1 MRLNPE
7 SFIMK
12 NRIKIISLLV
22 LLLQYSNMQAQNW
35 APVPGQIMT
44 KWANAVTPENVW
56 KEYPRPQLVRRDW
69 LNLNGLWDFEITDR
83 DTNKYNI
90 AYARKILV
98 PFCVESALSGIKETI
113 TGKQQMMYRR
123 FFTIPSKWHQKK
135 LLLHFE
141 AVDYETKLWVDGKYV
156 GMHKGGY
163 DHFQF
168 DITGFLS
175 DAEKHEIKLV
185 VWDPTNEGSQ
195 PIGKQALPAIRNV
208 TKYTATSGIWQTVW
222 LEPINEASIESIKI
236 IPNIDNATVS
246 LQTNMM
252 GATQG
257 AAIKIQAFDHGK
269 EVANIMT
276 SVGELITLKLKQPK
290 LWSPTNPFLYD
301 LKLTLIKEGKVV
313 DEVSSYFGMRKISM
327 ARDQEGYMRIFLNNE
342 IIYQLGPLDQGYWPD
357 GILTPA
363 SDEALRY
370 DIAYLKKIG
379 ANMDRMHMKVQPERW
394 YYHCDQLGILVWQ
407 DMVSPTKFI
416 AAKPNSNPSDF
427 ELEHN
432 LTVDQL
438 YNHPSIIQWVLFNES
453 WGQYDTERLTAALK
467 AKDPSR
473 LVINASGW
481 NDKLVGDIRDFHDY
495 TIHPAVALVN
505 KNYDR
510 AQVLGEAGG
519 FDLLIPGH
527 LWTPNLKTETK
538 LKTDWTL
545 DFKKGVVKSTDEL
558 IEKYKI
564 LLDDLF
570 QLKKYGLNA
579 VVYTQISDV
588 EDEISG
594 WMTYDRKVSK
604 LPEAS
609 FAALHQQ
616 FFKPT
621 LTGKFILPLSMNEP
635 QQWNYSFTTPS
646 NDWIKNST
654 NANLKLGTAPFGIE
668 NKNTPKVNT
677 SWSTNSL
684 FLNKE
689 FTLVSLP
696 SKLSLVACNTGMTD
710 VYINGVY
717 VMQFNNFLKNDPEVK
732 ISETLLSDQAMKL
745 LKVGVNQISLKFN
758 FPSVGTPVY
767 YYDFGIKA
775 Y

>member
-1 MRLNPE
+1 
-7 SFIMK
+7 MK
-12 NRIKIISLLV
+12 NRICIIFTLV
-22 LLLQYSNMQAQNW
+22 LLLQYSFIQAQNW

-44 KWANAVTPENVW
+44 SWANDVTPENVW
-56 KEYPRPQLVRRDW
+56 KEYPRPQMVRTDW

-83 DTNKYNI
+83 DTNKI
-90 AYARKILV
+90 AINYARKILV

-123 FFTIPSKWHQKK
+123 YFTVPSNWNQKY
-135 LLLHFE
+135 LILHFE
-141 AVDYETKLWVDGKYV
+141 AVDYETKVWVDGKYV

-175 DAEKHEIKLV
+175 KEQKHEIKIV

-195 PIGKQALPAIRNV
+195 PIGKQALPAIKNV

-222 LEPINEASIESIKI
+222 LEPINDVAIESIKI
-236 IPNIDNATVS
+236 IPNIDNATIS
-246 LQTNMM
+246 LQTKLV

-257 AAIKIQAFDHGK
+257 TRIKIQAFDQGK
-269 EVANIMT
+269 EIASSVAADD
-276 SVGELITLKLKQPK
+276 ELVSLQLNQPK

-301 LKLTLIKEGKVV
+301 LKLSLVKDGKVV

-327 ARDQEGYMRIFLNNE
+327 GRDHEGYMRILLNNA

-363 SDEALRY
+363 SDQALRY

-416 AAKPNSNPSDF
+416 DTKSNLNSSDF

-432 LTVDQL
+432 ITVDQL

-467 AKDPSR
+467 AKDPTR

-481 NDKLVGDIRDFHDY
+481 HDKKVGDIRDFHDY
-495 TIHPAVALVN
+495 TIHPAIALVT
-505 KNYDR
+505 KNDDR
-510 AQVLGEAGG
+510 AMVLGEAGG

-527 LWTPNLKTETK
+527 LWTPDLKTETK
-538 LKTDWTL
+538 LKTDWTI
-545 DFKKGVVKSTDEL
+545 DFKKGVVKSADEL
-558 IEKYKI
+558 IEKYTI

-604 LPEAS
+604 LPDTT

-621 LTGKFILPLSMNEP
+621 ITGKYILPLSMNTA
-635 QQWNYSFTTPS
+635 QQWNYRFTAPS
-646 NDWIKNST
+646 NDWIKNT
-654 NANLKLGTAPFGIE
+654 TIADFKLGEAPFGIE
-668 NKNTPKVNT
+668 SNNAHKVNT
-677 SWSTNSL
+677 TWNTNSL

-689 FTLVSLP
+689 FTLTALP
-696 SKLSLVACNTGMTD
+696 SKLSLVACNTGITD
-710 VYINGVY
+710 VYINGAY

-732 ISETLLSDQAMKL
+732 ISESLLSDKGMKL
-745 LKVGVNQISLKFN
+745 LKVGVNQLSLKFN
-758 FPSVGTPVY
+758 FPSVGKPVY
-767 YYDFGIKA
+767 YYDFGIKE

>member
-1 MRLNPE
+1 
-7 SFIMK
+7 MK
-12 NRIKIISLLV
+12 NRISIVFILV
-22 LLLQYSNMQAQNW
+22 LLLQYSFIQAQNW

-44 KWANAVTPENVW
+44 NWANNVTPENVW
-56 KEYPRPQLVRRDW
+56 KEYPRPQMVRTDW
-69 LNLNGLWDFEITDR
+69 LNLNGLWDFEITER
-83 DTNKYNI
+83 DTNKI
-90 AYARKILV
+90 AINYARKILV

-113 TGKQQMMYRR
+113 TGKQQMIYRR
-123 FFTIPSKWHQKK
+123 FFSIPSHWNQKH
-135 LLLHFE
+135 LILHFE
-141 AVDYETKLWVDGKYV
+141 AVDYEAKVWVDGKYV
-156 GMHKGGY
+156 GIHKGGY

-168 DITGFLS
+168 DIAGFLNK
-175 DAEKHEIKLV
+175 DEKHEIKLV

-195 PIGKQALPAIRNV
+195 PIGKQALPAIRNR

-222 LEPINEASIESIKI
+222 LEPTNEVAIESIKI
-236 IPNIDNATVS
+236 IPNIDNGTIS
-246 LQTNMM
+246 LQTKVV

-257 AAIKIQAFDHGK
+257 ARIKIQAFDQGK
-269 EVANIMT
+269 EIASSIAAI
-276 SVGELITLKLKQPK
+276 GEPVSLQLNQPK

-301 LKLTLIKEGKVV
+301 FKLSLINDGKVV

-327 ARDQEGYMRIFLNNE
+327 GRDQEGYMRILLNNE

-363 SDEALRY
+363 SDQALRY

-416 AAKPNSNPSDF
+416 DTKSNLNPSDF

-432 LTVDQL
+432 ITVDQL

-467 AKDPSR
+467 AKDPTR

-481 NDKLVGDIRDFHDY
+481 HDKKVGDIRDFHDY

-505 KNYDR
+505 KNDDR
-510 AQVLGEAGG
+510 AMVLGEAGG
-519 FDLLIPGH
+519 IDLLISGH
-527 LWTPNLKTETK
+527 LWTPDLKGGTK
-538 LKTDWTL
+538 IKTDWSI
-545 DFKKGVVKSTDEL
+545 DFKKGIVKSSDEL

-604 LPEAS
+604 LPETT
-609 FAALHQQ
+609 FAALHEQ

-621 LTGKFILPLSMNEP
+621 MTGKFILPLSINEP
-635 QQWNYSFTTPS
+635 QQWNYSFTAPS
-646 NDWIKNST
+646 NDWIKNLMLSDFKT
-654 NANLKLGTAPFGIE
+654 GMAPFGIE
-668 NKNTPKVNT
+668 SNNVHKVNT
-677 SWSTNSL
+677 PWNTNSL

-689 FTLVSLP
+689 FTLSSVP
-696 SKLSLVACNTGMTD
+696 SKLSLIACNTGITE
-710 VYINGVY
+710 VYINGAY

-732 ISETLLSDQAMKL
+732 ISETILSNEAMKL
-745 LKVGVNQISLKFN
+745 LKVGVNQLSLKFN
-758 FPSVGTPVY
+758 FPSVGKPVH
-767 YYDFGIKA
+767 YYDFGIKE

>member
-1 MRLNPE
+1 
-7 SFIMK
+7 MK
-12 NRIKIISLLV
+12 NRISIVFILV
-22 LLLQYSNMQAQNW
+22 LLLQYSFIQAQNW

-44 KWANAVTPENVW
+44 NWANDVTPENVW
-56 KEYPRPQLVRRDW
+56 KEYPRPQMVRTDW

-83 DTNKYNI
+83 DTNKI
-90 AYARKILV
+90 AINYARKILV

-123 FFTIPSKWHQKK
+123 YFTVPSNWNQKY
-135 LLLHFE
+135 LILHFE
-141 AVDYETKLWVDGKYV
+141 AVDYETKVWVDGKYV

-175 DAEKHEIKLV
+175 KEQKHEIKIV

-222 LEPINEASIESIKI
+222 LEPINEVAIESIKI

-269 EVANIMT
+269 EVANIMA

-327 ARDQEGYMRIFLNNE
+327 GRDQEGYMRILLNNE

-363 SDEALRY
+363 SDQALRY

-416 AAKPNSNPSDF
+416 DTKSNLNPSDF

-432 LTVDQL
+432 ITVDQL

-467 AKDPSR
+467 AKDPTR

-481 NDKLVGDIRDFHDY
+481 HDKKVGDIRDFHDY

-505 KNYDR
+505 KNDDR
-510 AQVLGEAGG
+510 AMVLGEAGG
-519 FDLLIPGH
+519 IDLLIPGH
-527 LWTPNLKTETK
+527 LWTPDLKGGTK
-538 LKTDWTL
+538 IKTDWSI
-545 DFKKGVVKSTDEL
+545 DFKKGIVKSSDEL

-604 LPEAS
+604 LPETT
-609 FAALHQQ
+609 FAALHEQ

-621 LTGKFILPLSMNEP
+621 MTGKFILPLSINEP
-635 QQWNYSFTTPS
+635 QQWNYSFTAPS
-646 NDWIKNST
+646 NDWIKNLMLSDFKT
-654 NANLKLGTAPFGIE
+654 GMAPFGIE
-668 NKNTPKVNT
+668 SNNVHKVNT
-677 SWSTNSL
+677 PWNTNSL

-689 FTLVSLP
+689 FTLSSVP
-696 SKLSLVACNTGMTD
+696 SKLSLIACNTGITE
-710 VYINGVY
+710 VYINGAY

-732 ISETLLSDQAMKL
+732 ISETILSDEAMKL
-745 LKVGVNQISLKFN
+745 LKLGVNQLSLKFN
-758 FPSVGTPVY
+758 FPSVGKPVY
-767 YYDFGIKA
+767 YYDFGIKE

>member
-1 MRLNPE
+1 
-7 SFIMK
+7 MK
-12 NRIKIISLLV
+12 NRICIIFTLV
-22 LLLQYSNMQAQNW
+22 LLLQYSFIQAQNW

-44 KWANAVTPENVW
+44 SWANDVTPENVW
-56 KEYPRPQLVRRDW
+56 KEYPRPQMVRTDW

-83 DTNKYNI
+83 DTNKI
-90 AYARKILV
+90 AINYARKILV

-123 FFTIPSKWHQKK
+123 YFTVPSNWNQKY
-135 LLLHFE
+135 LILHFE
-141 AVDYETKLWVDGKYV
+141 AVDYETKVWVDGKYV

-175 DAEKHEIKLV
+175 KEQKHEIKIV

-195 PIGKQALPAIRNV
+195 PIGKQALPAIKNV

-222 LEPINEASIESIKI
+222 LEPINDVAIESIKI
-236 IPNIDNATVS
+236 IPNIDNATIS
-246 LQTNMM
+246 LQTKVV

-257 AAIKIQAFDHGK
+257 TRIKIQAFDQGK
-269 EVANIMT
+269 EIASSVAADD
-276 SVGELITLKLKQPK
+276 ELVSLQLNQPK

-301 LKLTLIKEGKVV
+301 LKLSLVKDGKVV

-327 ARDQEGYMRIFLNNE
+327 GRDHEGYMRILLNNA

-363 SDEALRY
+363 SDQALRY

-416 AAKPNSNPSDF
+416 DTKSNLNSSDF

-432 LTVDQL
+432 ITVDQL

-467 AKDPSR
+467 AKDPTR

-481 NDKLVGDIRDFHDY
+481 HDKKVGDIRDFHDY
-495 TIHPAVALVN
+495 TIHPAIALVT
-505 KNYDR
+505 KNDDR
-510 AQVLGEAGG
+510 AMVLGEAGG

-527 LWTPNLKTETK
+527 LWTPDLKTETK
-538 LKTDWTL
+538 LKTDWTI
-545 DFKKGVVKSTDEL
+545 DFKKGVVKSADEL
-558 IEKYKI
+558 IEKYTI

-604 LPEAS
+604 LPDTT

-621 LTGKFILPLSMNEP
+621 ITGKYILPLSMNTA
-635 QQWNYSFTTPS
+635 QQWNYRFTAPS
-646 NDWIKNST
+646 NDWIKNT
-654 NANLKLGTAPFGIE
+654 TIADFKLGEAPFGIE
-668 NKNTPKVNT
+668 SNNAHKVNT
-677 SWSTNSL
+677 TWNTNSL

-689 FTLVSLP
+689 FTLTALP
-696 SKLSLVACNTGMTD
+696 SKLSLVACNTGITD
-710 VYINGVY
+710 VYINGAY

-732 ISETLLSDQAMKL
+732 ISESLLSDKAMKL
-745 LKVGVNQISLKFN
+745 LKVGVNQLSLKFN
-758 FPSVGTPVY
+758 FPSVGKPVY
-767 YYDFGIKA
+767 YYDFGIKE

>member
-1 MRLNPE
+1 
-7 SFIMK
+7 MK
-12 NRIKIISLLV
+12 NRICIIFTLV
-22 LLLQYSNMQAQNW
+22 LLLQYSFIQAQNW

-44 KWANAVTPENVW
+44 SWANDVTPENVW
-56 KEYPRPQLVRRDW
+56 KEYPRPQMVRTDW

-83 DTNKYNI
+83 DTNKI
-90 AYARKILV
+90 AINYARKILV

-123 FFTIPSKWHQKK
+123 YFTVPSNWNQKY
-135 LLLHFE
+135 LILHFE
-141 AVDYETKLWVDGKYV
+141 AVDYETKVWVDGKYV

-175 DAEKHEIKLV
+175 KEQKHEIKLV

-222 LEPINEASIESIKI
+222 LEPTNEIAIESIKI
-236 IPNIDNATVS
+236 IPNIDNATIS
-246 LQTNMM
+246 LQTKVV

-257 AAIKIQAFDHGK
+257 TRIKIQAFDQGK
-269 EVANIMT
+269 EIASSIAADD
-276 SVGELITLKLKQPK
+276 ELVSLQLNQPK

-301 LKLTLIKEGKVV
+301 LKLSLVKDGKVV

-327 ARDQEGYMRIFLNNE
+327 GRDHEGYMRILLNNA

-357 GILTPA
+357 GLLTPA
-363 SDEALRY
+363 SDQALLY

-416 AAKPNSNPSDF
+416 DTKSNLNPSDF

-432 LTVDQL
+432 ITVDQL

-467 AKDPSR
+467 AKDPTR

-481 NDKLVGDIRDFHDY
+481 HDKKVGDIRDFHDY
-495 TIHPAVALVN
+495 TIHPAIALVT
-505 KNYDR
+505 KNDDR
-510 AQVLGEAGG
+510 AMVLGEAGG

-527 LWTPNLKTETK
+527 LWTPDLKTETK
-538 LKTDWTL
+538 LKTDWTI
-545 DFKKGVVKSTDEL
+545 DFKKGVVKSADEL
-558 IEKYKI
+558 IEKYTI

-594 WMTYDRKVSK
+594 WMTYDRKVGK
-604 LPEAS
+604 LPDTT

-621 LTGKFILPLSMNEP
+621 ITGKYILPLSMNTA
-635 QQWNYSFTTPS
+635 QQWNYRFTAPS
-646 NDWIKNST
+646 NDWIKNT
-654 NANLKLGTAPFGIE
+654 TIADFKLGEAPFGIE
-668 NKNTPKVNT
+668 SNNAHKVNT
-677 SWSTNSL
+677 TWNTNSL

-689 FTLVSLP
+689 FTLTALP
-696 SKLSLVACNTGMTD
+696 SKLSLVACNTGITD
-710 VYINGVY
+710 VYINGAY

-732 ISETLLSDQAMKL
+732 ISETLLSDKAMKL
-745 LKVGVNQISLKFN
+745 LKLGVNQLSLKFN
-758 FPSVGTPVY
+758 FPSVGKPVY
-767 YYDFGIKA
+767 YYDFGIKE

>member
-1 MRLNPE
+1 
-7 SFIMK
+7 MK
-12 NRIKIISLLV
+12 NRICIIFTLV
-22 LLLQYSNMQAQNW
+22 LLLQYSFIQAQNW

-44 KWANAVTPENVW
+44 SWANDVTPENVW
-56 KEYPRPQLVRRDW
+56 KEYPRPQMVRTDW

-83 DTNKYNI
+83 DTNKI
-90 AYARKILV
+90 AINYARKILV

-123 FFTIPSKWHQKK
+123 YFTVPSNWNQKY
-135 LLLHFE
+135 LILHFE
-141 AVDYETKLWVDGKYV
+141 AVDYETKVWVDGKYV

-175 DAEKHEIKLV
+175 KEQKHEIKIV

-195 PIGKQALPAIRNV
+195 PIGKQSLPAIRNV

-222 LEPINEASIESIKI
+222 LEPINDVAIESIKI
-236 IPNIDNATVS
+236 IPNIDNATIS
-246 LQTNMM
+246 LQTKVV

-257 AAIKIQAFDHGK
+257 TRIKIQAFDQGK
-269 EVANIMT
+269 EIASSIAADD
-276 SVGELITLKLKQPK
+276 ELVSLQLNQPK

-301 LKLTLIKEGKVV
+301 LKLSLVKDGKVV

-327 ARDQEGYMRIFLNNE
+327 GRDQEGYMRILLNNA

-363 SDEALRY
+363 SDQALRY

-416 AAKPNSNPSDF
+416 ETKSNLNPSDF

-432 LTVDQL
+432 ITVDQL

-467 AKDPSR
+467 AKDPTR

-481 NDKLVGDIRDFHDY
+481 HDKKVGDIRDFHDY
-495 TIHPAVALVN
+495 TIHPAIALVT
-505 KNYDR
+505 KNDDR
-510 AQVLGEAGG
+510 AMVLGEAGG

-527 LWTPNLKTETK
+527 LWTPDLKTETK
-538 LKTDWTL
+538 LKTDWTI
-545 DFKKGVVKSTDEL
+545 DFKKGVVKSADEL
-558 IEKYKI
+558 IEKYTI

-604 LPEAS
+604 LPDTT

-621 LTGKFILPLSMNEP
+621 ITGKYILPLSMNTA
-635 QQWNYSFTTPS
+635 QQWNYRFTAPS
-646 NDWIKNST
+646 NDWIKNT
-654 NANLKLGTAPFGIE
+654 TIADFKLGEAPFGIE
-668 NKNTPKVNT
+668 SNNAHKVNT
-677 SWSTNSL
+677 TWNTNSL

-689 FTLVSLP
+689 FTLTALP
-696 SKLSLVACNTGMTD
+696 SKLSLVACNTGITD
-710 VYINGVY
+710 VYINGAY

-732 ISETLLSDQAMKL
+732 ISETLLSDKAMKL
-745 LKVGVNQISLKFN
+745 LKLGVNQLSLKFN
-758 FPSVGTPVY
+758 FPSVGKPVY
-767 YYDFGIKA
+767 YYDFGIKE

>member
-1 MRLNPE
+1 
-7 SFIMK
+7 
-12 NRIKIISLLV
+12 
-22 LLLQYSNMQAQNW
+22 
-35 APVPGQIMT
+35 
-44 KWANAVTPENVW
+44 
-56 KEYPRPQLVRRDW
+56 
-69 LNLNGLWDFEITDR
+69 
-83 DTNKYNI
+83 
-90 AYARKILV
+90 
-98 PFCVESALSGIKETI
+98 
-113 TGKQQMMYRR
+113 
-123 FFTIPSKWHQKK
+123 
-135 LLLHFE
+135 
-141 AVDYETKLWVDGKYV
+141 
-156 GMHKGGY
+156 
-163 DHFQF
+163 
-168 DITGFLS
+168 
-175 DAEKHEIKLV
+175 V

-195 PIGKQALPAIRNV
+195 PIGKQSLPAIRNV

-222 LEPINEASIESIKI
+222 LEPINDVAIESIKI
-236 IPNIDNATVS
+236 IPNIDNATIS
-246 LQTNMM
+246 LQTKVV

-257 AAIKIQAFDHGK
+257 TRIKIQAFDQGK
-269 EVANIMT
+269 EIASSIAADD
-276 SVGELITLKLKQPK
+276 ELVSLQLNQPK

-301 LKLTLIKEGKVV
+301 LKLSLVKDGKVV

-327 ARDQEGYMRIFLNNE
+327 GRDQEGYMRILLNNA

-363 SDEALRY
+363 SDQALRY

-416 AAKPNSNPSDF
+416 ETKSNLNPSDF

-432 LTVDQL
+432 ITVDQL

-467 AKDPSR
+467 AKDPTR

-481 NDKLVGDIRDFHDY
+481 HDKKVGDIRDFHDY
-495 TIHPAVALVN
+495 TIHPAIALVT
-505 KNYDR
+505 KNDER
-510 AQVLGEAGG
+510 AMVLGEAGG

-527 LWTPNLKTETK
+527 LWTPDLKTETK
-538 LKTDWTL
+538 LKTDWTI
-545 DFKKGVVKSTDEL
+545 DFKKGVVKSADEL
-558 IEKYKI
+558 IEKYTI

-594 WMTYDRKVSK
+594 WMTYDRKVGK
-604 LPEAS
+604 LPDTT

-621 LTGKFILPLSMNEP
+621 ITGKYILPLSMNTA
-635 QQWNYSFTTPS
+635 QQWNYRFTAPS
-646 NDWIKNST
+646 NDWIKNT
-654 NANLKLGTAPFGIE
+654 TIADFKLGEAPFGIE
-668 NKNTPKVNT
+668 SNNAHKVNT
-677 SWSTNSL
+677 TWNTNSL

-689 FTLVSLP
+689 FTLTALP
-696 SKLSLVACNTGMTD
+696 SKLSLVACNTGITD
-710 VYINGVY
+710 VYINGAY

-732 ISETLLSDQAMKL
+732 ISETLLSDKAMKL
-745 LKVGVNQISLKFN
+745 LKLGVNQLSLKFN
-758 FPSVGTPVY
+758 FPSVGKPVY
-767 YYDFGIKA
+767 YYDFGIKE

>member
-1 MRLNPE
+1 
-7 SFIMK
+7 MK
-12 NRIKIISLLV
+12 NRICIIFTLV
-22 LLLQYSNMQAQNW
+22 LLLQYSFIQAQNW

-44 KWANAVTPENVW
+44 SWANDVTPENVW
-56 KEYPRPQLVRRDW
+56 KEYPRPQMVRTDW

-83 DTNKYNI
+83 DTNKI
-90 AYARKILV
+90 AINYARKILV

-123 FFTIPSKWHQKK
+123 YFTVPSNWNQKY
-135 LLLHFE
+135 LILHFE
-141 AVDYETKLWVDGKYV
+141 AVDYETKVWVDGKYV

-175 DAEKHEIKLV
+175 KEQKHEIKIV

-195 PIGKQALPAIRNV
+195 PIGKQSLPAIKNV

-222 LEPINEASIESIKI
+222 LEPINDVAIESIKI
-236 IPNIDNATVS
+236 IPNIDNATIS
-246 LQTNMM
+246 LQTKLV

-257 AAIKIQAFDHGK
+257 TRIKIQAFDQGK
-269 EVANIMT
+269 EIASSVAADD
-276 SVGELITLKLKQPK
+276 ELVSLQLNQPK

-301 LKLTLIKEGKVV
+301 LKLSLVKDGKVV

-327 ARDQEGYMRIFLNNE
+327 GRDQEGYMRILLNNA

-363 SDEALRY
+363 SDQALRY

-416 AAKPNSNPSDF
+416 DTKSNLNSSDF

-432 LTVDQL
+432 ITVDQL

-467 AKDPSR
+467 AKDPTR

-481 NDKLVGDIRDFHDY
+481 HDKKVGDIRDFHDY
-495 TIHPAVALVN
+495 TIHPAIALVT
-505 KNYDR
+505 KNDDR
-510 AQVLGEAGG
+510 AMVLGEAGG

-527 LWTPNLKTETK
+527 LWTPDLKTETK
-538 LKTDWTL
+538 LKTDWTI
-545 DFKKGVVKSTDEL
+545 DFKKGVVKSADEL
-558 IEKYKI
+558 IEKYTI

-604 LPEAS
+604 LPDTT

-621 LTGKFILPLSMNEP
+621 ITGKYILPLSMNTA
-635 QQWNYSFTTPS
+635 QQWNYRFTAPS
-646 NDWIKNST
+646 NDWIKNT
-654 NANLKLGTAPFGIE
+654 TIADFKLGEAPFGIE
-668 NKNTPKVNT
+668 SNNAHKVNT
-677 SWSTNSL
+677 TWNTNSL

-689 FTLVSLP
+689 FTLTALP
-696 SKLSLVACNTGMTD
+696 SKLSLVACNTGITD
-710 VYINGVY
+710 VYINGAY

-732 ISETLLSDQAMKL
+732 ISETLLSDKAMKL
-745 LKVGVNQISLKFN
+745 LKLGVNQLSLKFN
-758 FPSVGTPVY
+758 FPSVGKPVY
-767 YYDFGIKA
+767 YYDFGIKE

>member
-1 MRLNPE
+1 
-7 SFIMK
+7 MK
-12 NRIKIISLLV
+12 NRISIVFILV
-22 LLLQYSNMQAQNW
+22 LLLQYSFIQAQNW

-44 KWANAVTPENVW
+44 NWANNVTPENVW
-56 KEYPRPQLVRRDW
+56 KEYPRPQMVRTDW
-69 LNLNGLWDFEITDR
+69 LNLNGLWDFEITER
-83 DTNKYNI
+83 DTNKI
-90 AYARKILV
+90 AINYARKILV

-113 TGKQQMMYRR
+113 TGKQQMIYRR
-123 FFTIPSKWHQKK
+123 FFSIPSHWNQKH
-135 LLLHFE
+135 LILHFE
-141 AVDYETKLWVDGKYV
+141 AVDYEAKVWVDGKYV
-156 GMHKGGY
+156 GIHKGGY

-168 DITGFLS
+168 DIAGFLNK
-175 DAEKHEIKLV
+175 DEKHEIKLV

-195 PIGKQALPAIRNV
+195 PIGKQALPAIRNR

-222 LEPINEASIESIKI
+222 LEPTNEVAIESIKI
-236 IPNIDNATVS
+236 IPNIDNGTIS
-246 LQTNMM
+246 LQTKVV

-257 AAIKIQAFDHGK
+257 ARIKIQAFDQGK
-269 EVANIMT
+269 EIASSIAAI
-276 SVGELITLKLKQPK
+276 GEPVSLQLNQPK

-301 LKLTLIKEGKVV
+301 FKLSLINDGKVV

-327 ARDQEGYMRIFLNNE
+327 GRDQEGYMRILLNNE

-363 SDEALRY
+363 SDQALRY

-416 AAKPNSNPSDF
+416 DTKSNLNPSDF

-432 LTVDQL
+432 ITVDQL

-467 AKDPSR
+467 AKDPTR

-481 NDKLVGDIRDFHDY
+481 HDKKVGDIRDFHDY

-505 KNYDR
+505 KNDDR
-510 AQVLGEAGG
+510 AMVLGEAGG
-519 FDLLIPGH
+519 IDLLIPGH
-527 LWTPNLKTETK
+527 LWTPDLKGGTK
-538 LKTDWTL
+538 IKTDWSI
-545 DFKKGVVKSTDEL
+545 DFKKGIVKSSDEL

-604 LPEAS
+604 LPETT
-609 FAALHQQ
+609 FAALHEQ

-621 LTGKFILPLSMNEP
+621 MTGKFILPLSINEP
-635 QQWNYSFTTPS
+635 QQWNYSFTAPS
-646 NDWIKNST
+646 NDWIKNT
-654 NANLKLGTAPFGIE
+654 TIADFKLGEAPFGIE
-668 NKNTPKVNT
+668 SNNVHKVNT
-677 SWSTNSL
+677 PWNTNSL

-689 FTLVSLP
+689 FTLSSVP
-696 SKLSLVACNTGMTD
+696 SKLSLIACNTGITE
-710 VYINGVY
+710 VYINGAY

-732 ISETLLSDQAMKL
+732 ISETILSDEAMKL
-745 LKVGVNQISLKFN
+745 LKLGVNQLSLKFN
-758 FPSVGTPVY
+758 FPSVGKPVY
-767 YYDFGIKA
+767 YYDFGIKE

>member
-1 MRLNPE
+1 
-7 SFIMK
+7 MK
-12 NRIKIISLLV
+12 NRICIIFTLV
-22 LLLQYSNMQAQNW
+22 LLLEYSFIQAQNW

-44 KWANAVTPENVW
+44 NWANDVTPENVW
-56 KEYPRPQLVRRDW
+56 KEYPRPQMVRTDW

-83 DTNKYNI
+83 DTNKI
-90 AYARKILV
+90 AINYARKILV

-123 FFTIPSKWHQKK
+123 YFTVPSNWNQKY
-135 LLLHFE
+135 LILHFE
-141 AVDYETKLWVDGKYV
+141 AVDYETKVWVDGKYV

-175 DAEKHEIKLV
+175 KEQKHEIKIV

-195 PIGKQALPAIRNV
+195 PIGKQALPAIKNV

-222 LEPINEASIESIKI
+222 LEPINDVAIESIKI
-236 IPNIDNATVS
+236 IPNIDNATIS
-246 LQTNMM
+246 LQTKVV

-257 AAIKIQAFDHGK
+257 TRIKIQAFDQGK
-269 EVANIMT
+269 EIASSIAADD
-276 SVGELITLKLKQPK
+276 ELVSLQLNQPK

-301 LKLTLIKEGKVV
+301 LKLSLVKDGKVV

-327 ARDQEGYMRIFLNNE
+327 GRDQEGYMRILLNNA

-363 SDEALRY
+363 SDQALRY

-416 AAKPNSNPSDF
+416 DTKSNLNSSDF

-432 LTVDQL
+432 ITVDQL

-467 AKDPSR
+467 AKDPTR

-481 NDKLVGDIRDFHDY
+481 HDKKVGDIRDFHDY
-495 TIHPAVALVN
+495 TIHPAIALVT
-505 KNYDR
+505 KNDER
-510 AQVLGEAGG
+510 AMVLGEAGG

-527 LWTPNLKTETK
+527 LWTPDLKTETK
-538 LKTDWTL
+538 LKTNWTI
-545 DFKKGVVKSTDEL
+545 DFKKGVVKSADEL
-558 IEKYKI
+558 IEKYTI

-604 LPEAS
+604 LPDTT

-621 LTGKFILPLSMNEP
+621 ITGKYILPLSMNTA
-635 QQWNYSFTTPS
+635 QQWNYRFTAPS
-646 NDWIKNST
+646 NDWIKNT
-654 NANLKLGTAPFGIE
+654 TIADFKLGEAPFGIE
-668 NKNTPKVNT
+668 SNNAHKVNT
-677 SWSTNSL
+677 TWNTNSL

-689 FTLVSLP
+689 FTLTALP
-696 SKLSLVACNTGMTD
+696 SKLSLVACNTGITD
-710 VYINGVY
+710 VYINGAY

-732 ISETLLSDQAMKL
+732 ISESLLSDKAMKL
-745 LKVGVNQISLKFN
+745 LKVGVNQLSLKFN
-758 FPSVGTPVY
+758 FPSVGKPVY
-767 YYDFGIKA
+767 YYDFGIKE

>member
-1 MRLNPE
+1 
-7 SFIMK
+7 MK
-12 NRIKIISLLV
+12 NRTSIIFILV
-22 LLLQYSNMQAQNW
+22 LLLQYSFIQAQNW

-44 KWANAVTPENVW
+44 NWANNVTPENVW
-56 KEYPRPQLVRRDW
+56 KEYPRPQMVRTDW
-69 LNLNGLWDFEITDR
+69 LNLNGLWDFEITER
-83 DTNKYNI
+83 DTNKI
-90 AYARKILV
+90 AINYARKILV

-113 TGKQQMMYRR
+113 TGKQQMIYRR
-123 FFTIPSKWHQKK
+123 FFSIPSHWNQKH
-135 LLLHFE
+135 LILHFE
-141 AVDYETKLWVDGKYV
+141 AVDYEAKVWVDGKYV
-156 GMHKGGY
+156 GIHKGGY

-168 DITGFLS
+168 DIAGFLNK
-175 DAEKHEIKLV
+175 DEKHEIKLV

-222 LEPINEASIESIKI
+222 LEPINEVAIESIKI
-236 IPNIDNATVS
+236 IPNIDNATIS
-246 LQTNMM
+246 LQTKVV

-257 AAIKIQAFDHGK
+257 ARIKIQAFDQGK
-269 EVANIMT
+269 EIASSIAAI
-276 SVGELITLKLKQPK
+276 GEPVSLQLNQPK

-301 LKLTLIKEGKVV
+301 FKLSLINDGKVV

-327 ARDQEGYMRIFLNNE
+327 GRDQEGYMRILLNNE

-363 SDEALRY
+363 SDQALRY

-416 AAKPNSNPSDF
+416 DTKSNLNPSDF

-432 LTVDQL
+432 ITVDQL

-467 AKDPSR
+467 AKDPTR

-481 NDKLVGDIRDFHDY
+481 HDKKVGDIRDFHDY

-505 KNYDR
+505 KNDDR
-510 AQVLGEAGG
+510 AMVLGEAGG
-519 FDLLIPGH
+519 IDLLIPGH
-527 LWTPNLKTETK
+527 LWTPDLKGGTK
-538 LKTDWTL
+538 IKTDWSI
-545 DFKKGVVKSTDEL
+545 DFKKGIVKSSDEL

-564 LLDDLF
+564 LLDDMF

-604 LPEAS
+604 LPETT
-609 FAALHQQ
+609 FAALHEQ

-621 LTGKFILPLSMNEP
+621 MTGKFILPLSINEP
-635 QQWNYSFTTPS
+635 QQWNYSFTAPS
-646 NDWIKNST
+646 NDWIKNT
-654 NANLKLGTAPFGIE
+654 TIADFKLGEAPFGIE
-668 NKNTPKVNT
+668 SNNVHKVNT
-677 SWSTNSL
+677 PWNTNSL

-689 FTLVSLP
+689 FTLSSVP
-696 SKLSLVACNTGMTD
+696 SKLSLIACNTGITE
-710 VYINGVY
+710 VYINGAY

-732 ISETLLSDQAMKL
+732 ISETILSDEAMKL
-745 LKVGVNQISLKFN
+745 LKLGVNQLSLKFN
-758 FPSVGTPVY
+758 FPSVGKPVY
-767 YYDFGIKA
+767 YYDFGIKE

>member
-1 MRLNPE
+1 
-7 SFIMK
+7 MK
-12 NRIKIISLLV
+12 NRICIIFTLV
-22 LLLQYSNMQAQNW
+22 LLLQYSFIQAQNW

-44 KWANAVTPENVW
+44 SWANDVTPENVW
-56 KEYPRPQLVRRDW
+56 KEYPRPQMVRTDW

-83 DTNKYNI
+83 DTNKI
-90 AYARKILV
+90 AINYARKILV

-123 FFTIPSKWHQKK
+123 YFTVPSNWNQKY
-135 LLLHFE
+135 LILHFE
-141 AVDYETKLWVDGKYV
+141 AVDYETKVWVDGKYV

-175 DAEKHEIKLV
+175 KEQKHEIKIV

-195 PIGKQALPAIRNV
+195 PIGKQALPAIKNV

-222 LEPINEASIESIKI
+222 LEPINDVAIESIKI
-236 IPNIDNATVS
+236 IPNIDNATIS
-246 LQTNMM
+246 LQTKLV

-257 AAIKIQAFDHGK
+257 TRIKIQAFDQGK
-269 EVANIMT
+269 EIASSVAADD
-276 SVGELITLKLKQPK
+276 ELVSLQLNQPK

-301 LKLTLIKEGKVV
+301 LKLSLVKDGKVV

-327 ARDQEGYMRIFLNNE
+327 GRDQEGYMRILLNNA

-363 SDEALRY
+363 SDQALRY

-416 AAKPNSNPSDF
+416 DTKSNLNSSDF

-432 LTVDQL
+432 ITVDQL

-467 AKDPSR
+467 AKDPTR

-481 NDKLVGDIRDFHDY
+481 HDKKVGDIRDFHDY
-495 TIHPAVALVN
+495 TIHPAIALVT
-505 KNYDR
+505 KNDDR
-510 AQVLGEAGG
+510 AMVLGEAGG

-527 LWTPNLKTETK
+527 LWTPDLKTETK
-538 LKTDWTL
+538 LKTDWTI
-545 DFKKGVVKSTDEL
+545 DFKKGVVKSADEL
-558 IEKYKI
+558 IEKYTI

-604 LPEAS
+604 LPDTT

-621 LTGKFILPLSMNEP
+621 ITGKYILPLSMNTA
-635 QQWNYSFTTPS
+635 QQWNYRFTAPS
-646 NDWIKNST
+646 NDWIKNT
-654 NANLKLGTAPFGIE
+654 TIADFKLGEAPFGIE
-668 NKNTPKVNT
+668 SNNAHKVNT
-677 SWSTNSL
+677 TWNTNSL

-689 FTLVSLP
+689 FTLTALP
-696 SKLSLVACNTGMTD
+696 SKLSLVACNTGITD
-710 VYINGVY
+710 VYINGAY

-732 ISETLLSDQAMKL
+732 ISESLLSDKGMKL
-745 LKVGVNQISLKFN
+745 LKVGVNQLSLKFN
-758 FPSVGTPVY
+758 FPSVGKPVY
-767 YYDFGIKA
+767 YYDFGIKE

>member
-1 MRLNPE
+1 
-7 SFIMK
+7 MK
-12 NRIKIISLLV
+12 NRICIIFTLV
-22 LLLQYSNMQAQNW
+22 LLLQYSFIQAQNW

-44 KWANAVTPENVW
+44 SWANDVTPENVW
-56 KEYPRPQLVRRDW
+56 KEYPRPQMVRTDW

-83 DTNKYNI
+83 DTNKI
-90 AYARKILV
+90 AINYARKILV

-123 FFTIPSKWHQKK
+123 YFTVPSNWNQKY
-135 LLLHFE
+135 LILHFE
-141 AVDYETKLWVDGKYV
+141 AVDYETKVWVDGKYV

-175 DAEKHEIKLV
+175 KEQKHEIKIV

-195 PIGKQALPAIRNV
+195 PIGKQALPAIKNV

-222 LEPINEASIESIKI
+222 LEPINDVAIESIKI
-236 IPNIDNATVS
+236 IPNIDNATIS
-246 LQTNMM
+246 LQTKVV

-257 AAIKIQAFDHGK
+257 TRIKIQAFDQGK
-269 EVANIMT
+269 EIASSVAADD
-276 SVGELITLKLKQPK
+276 ELVSLQLNQPK

-301 LKLTLIKEGKVV
+301 LKLSLVKDGKVV

-327 ARDQEGYMRIFLNNE
+327 GRDHEGYMRILLNNA
-342 IIYQLGPLDQGYWPD
+342 IIYQFGPLDQGYWPD

-363 SDEALRY
+363 SDQALRY

-416 AAKPNSNPSDF
+416 DTKSNLNSSDF

-432 LTVDQL
+432 ITVDQL

-467 AKDPSR
+467 AKDPTR

-481 NDKLVGDIRDFHDY
+481 HDKKVGDIRDFHDY
-495 TIHPAVALVN
+495 TIHPAIALVT
-505 KNYDR
+505 KNDDR
-510 AQVLGEAGG
+510 AMVLGEAGG

-527 LWTPNLKTETK
+527 LWTPDLKTETK
-538 LKTDWTL
+538 FKTDWKS
-545 DFKKGVVKSTDEL
+545 DFKKGVVKSADEL
-558 IEKYKI
+558 IEKYTI

-594 WMTYDRKVSK
+594 WMTYDRKVGK
-604 LPEAS
+604 LPDTT

-621 LTGKFILPLSMNEP
+621 ITGKYILPLSMNTA
-635 QQWNYSFTTPS
+635 QQWNYSFTAPS
-646 NDWIKNST
+646 NDWIKNT
-654 NANLKLGTAPFGIE
+654 TIADFKLGEAPFGIE
-668 NKNTPKVNT
+668 SNNAHKVNT
-677 SWSTNSL
+677 TWNTNSL

-689 FTLVSLP
+689 FTLSSVP
-696 SKLSLVACNTGMTD
+696 SKLSLVACNTGITD
-710 VYINGVY
+710 VYINGAY

-732 ISETLLSDQAMKL
+732 ISESLLSDKAMKL
-745 LKVGVNQISLKFN
+745 LKVGVNQLSLKFN
-758 FPSVGTPVY
+758 FPSVGKPVY
-767 YYDFGIKA
+767 YYDFGIKE

>member
-1 MRLNPE
+1 
-7 SFIMK
+7 MK
-12 NRIKIISLLV
+12 NRICIIFTLV
-22 LLLQYSNMQAQNW
+22 LLLQYSFIQAQNW

-44 KWANAVTPENVW
+44 SWANDVTPENVW
-56 KEYPRPQLVRRDW
+56 KEYPRPQMVRTDW

-83 DTNKYNI
+83 DTNKI
-90 AYARKILV
+90 AINYARKILV

-123 FFTIPSKWHQKK
+123 YFTVPSNWNQKY
-135 LLLHFE
+135 LILHFE
-141 AVDYETKLWVDGKYV
+141 AVDYETKVWVDGKYV

-175 DAEKHEIKLV
+175 KEQKHEIKLV

-222 LEPINEASIESIKI
+222 LEPINDVAIESIKI
-236 IPNIDNATVS
+236 IPNIDNATIS
-246 LQTNMM
+246 LQTKIV

-257 AAIKIQAFDHGK
+257 ARIKIQAFDQGK
-269 EVANIMT
+269 EIASSIAADDEFVSLQLN
-276 SVGELITLKLKQPK
+276 QPK

-301 LKLTLIKEGKVV
+301 LKLSLVKDGKVV

-327 ARDQEGYMRIFLNNE
+327 GRDHEGYMRILLNNA

-363 SDEALRY
+363 SDQALRY

-416 AAKPNSNPSDF
+416 DTKSNLNSSDF

-432 LTVDQL
+432 ITVDQL

-467 AKDPSR
+467 AKDPTR

-481 NDKLVGDIRDFHDY
+481 HDKKVGDIRDFHDY
-495 TIHPAVALVN
+495 TIHPAIALVT
-505 KNYDR
+505 KNDER
-510 AQVLGEAGG
+510 AMVLGEAGG

-527 LWTPNLKTETK
+527 LWTPDLKTETK
-538 LKTDWTL
+538 LKTDWTI
-545 DFKKGVVKSTDEL
+545 DFKKGVVKSADEL
-558 IEKYKI
+558 IEKYTI

-604 LPEAS
+604 LPDTT

-621 LTGKFILPLSMNEP
+621 ITGKYILPLSMNTA
-635 QQWNYSFTTPS
+635 QQWNYRFTAPS
-646 NDWIKNST
+646 NDWIKNT
-654 NANLKLGTAPFGIE
+654 TIADFKLGEAPFGIE
-668 NKNTPKVNT
+668 SNNAHKVNT
-677 SWSTNSL
+677 TWNTNSL

-689 FTLVSLP
+689 FTLTALP
-696 SKLSLVACNTGMTD
+696 SKLSLVACNTGITD
-710 VYINGVY
+710 VYINGAY

-732 ISETLLSDQAMKL
+732 ISESLLSDKAMKL
-745 LKVGVNQISLKFN
+745 LKVGVNQLSLKFN
-758 FPSVGTPVY
+758 FPSVGKPVY
-767 YYDFGIKA
+767 YYDFGIKE

>member
-1 MRLNPE
+1 
-7 SFIMK
+7 MK
-12 NRIKIISLLV
+12 NRISIVFILV
-22 LLLQYSNMQAQNW
+22 LLLQYSFIQAQNW

-44 KWANAVTPENVW
+44 NWANNVTPENVW
-56 KEYPRPQLVRRDW
+56 KEYPRPQMVRTDW
-69 LNLNGLWDFEITDR
+69 LNLNGLWDFEITER
-83 DTNKYNI
+83 DTNKI
-90 AYARKILV
+90 AINYARKILV

-113 TGKQQMMYRR
+113 TGKQQMIYRR
-123 FFTIPSKWHQKK
+123 FFSIPSHWNQKH
-135 LLLHFE
+135 LILHFE
-141 AVDYETKLWVDGKYV
+141 AVDYETKVWVDGKYV
-156 GMHKGGY
+156 GIHKGGY

-168 DITGFLS
+168 DIAGFLNK
-175 DAEKHEIKLV
+175 DEKHEIKLV

-195 PIGKQALPAIRNV
+195 PIGKQALPAIRNR

-222 LEPINEASIESIKI
+222 LEPTNEVAIESIKI
-236 IPNIDNATVS
+236 IPNIDNGTIS
-246 LQTNMM
+246 LQTKVV

-257 AAIKIQAFDHGK
+257 ARIKIQAFDQGK
-269 EVANIMT
+269 EIASSIAAI
-276 SVGELITLKLKQPK
+276 GEPVSLQLNQPK

-301 LKLTLIKEGKVV
+301 FKLSLINDGKVV

-327 ARDQEGYMRIFLNNE
+327 GRDQEGYMRILLNNE

-363 SDEALRY
+363 SDQALRY

-416 AAKPNSNPSDF
+416 DTKSNLNPSDF

-432 LTVDQL
+432 ITVDQL

-467 AKDPSR
+467 AKDPTR

-481 NDKLVGDIRDFHDY
+481 HDKKVGDIRDFHDY

-505 KNYDR
+505 KNDDR
-510 AQVLGEAGG
+510 AMVLGEAGG
-519 FDLLIPGH
+519 IDLLIPGH
-527 LWTPNLKTETK
+527 LWTPDLKGGTK
-538 LKTDWTL
+538 IKTDWSI
-545 DFKKGVVKSTDEL
+545 DFKKGIVKSSDEL

-579 VVYTQISDV
+579 VVYTQTSDV

-604 LPEAS
+604 LPETT
-609 FAALHQQ
+609 FAALHEQ

-621 LTGKFILPLSMNEP
+621 MTGKFILPLSINEP
-635 QQWNYSFTTPS
+635 QQWNYSFTAPS
-646 NDWIKNST
+646 NDWIKNLMLSDFKT
-654 NANLKLGTAPFGIE
+654 GMAPFGIE
-668 NKNTPKVNT
+668 SNNVHKVNT
-677 SWSTNSL
+677 PWNTNSL

-689 FTLVSLP
+689 FTLSSVP
-696 SKLSLVACNTGMTD
+696 SKLSLIACNTGITE
-710 VYINGVY
+710 VYINGAY

-732 ISETLLSDQAMKL
+732 ISETILSDEAMKL
-745 LKVGVNQISLKFN
+745 LKVGVNQLSLKFN
-758 FPSVGTPVY
+758 FPSVGKPVY
-767 YYDFGIKA
+767 YYDFGIKE

>member
-1 MRLNPE
+1 
-7 SFIMK
+7 MK
-12 NRIKIISLLV
+12 NRICIIFTLV
-22 LLLQYSNMQAQNW
+22 LLLEYSFIQAQNW

-44 KWANAVTPENVW
+44 NWANDVTPENVW
-56 KEYPRPQLVRRDW
+56 KEYPRPQMVRTDW

-83 DTNKYNI
+83 DTNKI
-90 AYARKILV
+90 AINYARKILV

-123 FFTIPSKWHQKK
+123 YFTVPSNWNQKY
-135 LLLHFE
+135 LILHFE
-141 AVDYETKLWVDGKYV
+141 AVDYETKVWVDGKYV

-175 DAEKHEIKLV
+175 KEQKHEIKIV

-195 PIGKQALPAIRNV
+195 PIGKQALPAIKNV

-222 LEPINEASIESIKI
+222 LEPINDVAIESIKI
-236 IPNIDNATVS
+236 IPNIDNATIS
-246 LQTNMM
+246 LQTKLV

-257 AAIKIQAFDHGK
+257 TRIKIQAFDQGK
-269 EVANIMT
+269 EIASSIAADD
-276 SVGELITLKLKQPK
+276 ELVSLQLNQPK

-301 LKLTLIKEGKVV
+301 LKLSLVKDGKVV

-327 ARDQEGYMRIFLNNE
+327 GRDQEGYMRILLNNA

-363 SDEALRY
+363 SDQALRY

-416 AAKPNSNPSDF
+416 DTKSNLNSSDF

-432 LTVDQL
+432 ITVDQL

-467 AKDPSR
+467 AKDPTR

-481 NDKLVGDIRDFHDY
+481 HDKKVGDIRDFHDY
-495 TIHPAVALVN
+495 TIHPAIALVT
-505 KNYDR
+505 KNDDR
-510 AQVLGEAGG
+510 AMVLGEAGG

-527 LWTPNLKTETK
+527 LWTPDLKTETK
-538 LKTDWTL
+538 LKTDWTI
-545 DFKKGVVKSTDEL
+545 DFKKGVVKSADEL
-558 IEKYKI
+558 IEKYTI

-604 LPEAS
+604 LPDTT

-621 LTGKFILPLSMNEP
+621 ITGKYILPLSMNTA
-635 QQWNYSFTTPS
+635 QQWNYRFTAPS
-646 NDWIKNST
+646 NDWIKNT
-654 NANLKLGTAPFGIE
+654 TIADFKLGEAPFGIE
-668 NKNTPKVNT
+668 SNNAHKVNT
-677 SWSTNSL
+677 TWNTNSL

-689 FTLVSLP
+689 FTLTALP
-696 SKLSLVACNTGMTD
+696 SKLSLVACNTGITD
-710 VYINGVY
+710 VYINGAY

-732 ISETLLSDQAMKL
+732 ISESLLSDKAMKL
-745 LKVGVNQISLKFN
+745 LKVGVNQLSLKFN
-758 FPSVGTPVY
+758 FPSVGKPVY
-767 YYDFGIKA
+767 YYDFGIKE

>member
-1 MRLNPE
+1 
-7 SFIMK
+7 MK
-12 NRIKIISLLV
+12 NRICIIFTLV
-22 LLLQYSNMQAQNW
+22 LLLQYSFIQAQNW

-44 KWANAVTPENVW
+44 NWANDVTPENVW
-56 KEYPRPQLVRRDW
+56 KEYPRPQMVRTDW
-69 LNLNGLWDFEITDR
+69 LNLNGLWDFEITER
-83 DTNKYNI
+83 DTNKI
-90 AYARKILV
+90 AINYARKILV

-123 FFTIPSKWHQKK
+123 YFTVPSHWNQKH
-135 LLLHFE
+135 LILHFE
-141 AVDYETKLWVDGKYV
+141 AVDYETKVWVDGKYV
-156 GMHKGGY
+156 GIHKGGY

-168 DITGFLS
+168 DIAGFLNK
-175 DAEKHEIKLV
+175 DEKHEIKLV

-195 PIGKQALPAIRNV
+195 PIGKQALPAIRNR

-222 LEPINEASIESIKI
+222 LEPTNEVAIESIKI
-236 IPNIDNATVS
+236 IPNIDNGTIS
-246 LQTNMM
+246 LQTKVV

-257 AAIKIQAFDHGK
+257 ARIKIQAFDQGK
-269 EVANIMT
+269 EIASSIAAI
-276 SVGELITLKLKQPK
+276 GEPVSLQLNQPK

-301 LKLTLIKEGKVV
+301 LKLSLINDGKVV

-327 ARDQEGYMRIFLNNE
+327 GRDQEGYMRILLNNE

-357 GILTPA
+357 GLLTPA
-363 SDEALRY
+363 SDQALRY

-416 AAKPNSNPSDF
+416 DTKSNLNPSDF

-432 LTVDQL
+432 ITVDQL

-467 AKDPSR
+467 AKDPTR

-481 NDKLVGDIRDFHDY
+481 HDKKVGDIRDFHDY

-505 KNYDR
+505 KNDDR
-510 AQVLGEAGG
+510 AMVLGEAGG
-519 FDLLIPGH
+519 IDLLIPGH
-527 LWTPNLKTETK
+527 LWTPDLKGGTK
-538 LKTDWTL
+538 IKTDWSI
-545 DFKKGVVKSTDEL
+545 DFKKGIVKSSDEL

-604 LPEAS
+604 LPETT
-609 FAALHQQ
+609 FAALHEQ

-621 LTGKFILPLSMNEP
+621 MTGKFILPLSINEP
-635 QQWNYSFTTPS
+635 QQWNYSFTAPS
-646 NDWIKNST
+646 NDWIKNT
-654 NANLKLGTAPFGIE
+654 TIADFKLGEAPFGIE
-668 NKNTPKVNT
+668 SNNVHKVNT
-677 SWSTNSL
+677 TWNTNSL

-689 FTLVSLP
+689 FTLSSVP
-696 SKLSLVACNTGMTD
+696 SKLSLIACNTGITE
-710 VYINGVY
+710 VYINGAY

-732 ISETLLSDQAMKL
+732 ISETILSDEAMKL
-745 LKVGVNQISLKFN
+745 LKLGVNQLSLKFN
-758 FPSVGTPVY
+758 FPSVGKPVY
-767 YYDFGIKA
+767 YYDFGIKE

>member
-1 MRLNPE
+1 
-7 SFIMK
+7 MK
-12 NRIKIISLLV
+12 NRISIVFILV
-22 LLLQYSNMQAQNW
+22 LLLQYSFIQAQNW

-44 KWANAVTPENVW
+44 NWANNVTPENVW
-56 KEYPRPQLVRRDW
+56 KEYPRPQMVRTDW
-69 LNLNGLWDFEITDR
+69 LNLNGLWDFEITER
-83 DTNKYNI
+83 DTNKI
-90 AYARKILV
+90 AINYARKILV

-113 TGKQQMMYRR
+113 TGKQQMIYRR
-123 FFTIPSKWHQKK
+123 FFSIPSHWNQKH
-135 LLLHFE
+135 LILHFE
-141 AVDYETKLWVDGKYV
+141 AVDYEAKVWVDGKYV
-156 GMHKGGY
+156 GIHKGGY

-168 DITGFLS
+168 DIAGFLNK
-175 DAEKHEIKLV
+175 DEKHEIKLV

-195 PIGKQALPAIRNV
+195 PIGKQALPAIRNR

-222 LEPINEASIESIKI
+222 LEPTNEVAIESIKI
-236 IPNIDNATVS
+236 IPNIDNGTIS
-246 LQTNMM
+246 LQTKVV

-257 AAIKIQAFDHGK
+257 ARIKIQAFDQGK
-269 EVANIMT
+269 EIASSIAAI
-276 SVGELITLKLKQPK
+276 GEPVSLQLNQPK

-301 LKLTLIKEGKVV
+301 FKLSLINDGKVV

-327 ARDQEGYMRIFLNNE
+327 GRDQEGYMRILLNNE

-363 SDEALRY
+363 SDQALRY

-416 AAKPNSNPSDF
+416 DTKSNLNPSDF

-432 LTVDQL
+432 ITVDQL

-467 AKDPSR
+467 AKDPTR

-481 NDKLVGDIRDFHDY
+481 HDKKVGDIRDFHDY

-505 KNYDR
+505 KNDDR
-510 AQVLGEAGG
+510 AMVLGEAGG
-519 FDLLIPGH
+519 IDLLIPGH
-527 LWTPNLKTETK
+527 LWTPDLKGGTK
-538 LKTDWTL
+538 IKTDWSI
-545 DFKKGVVKSTDEL
+545 DFKKGIVKSSDEL

-604 LPEAS
+604 LPDTT

-621 LTGKFILPLSMNEP
+621 ITGKYILPLSMNTA
-635 QQWNYSFTTPS
+635 QQWNYSFTAPS
-646 NDWIKNST
+646 NDWIKNT
-654 NANLKLGTAPFGIE
+654 TIADFKLGEAPFGIE
-668 NKNTPKVNT
+668 SNNVHKVNT
-677 SWSTNSL
+677 TWNTSSL

-689 FTLVSLP
+689 FTLSSVP
-696 SKLSLVACNTGMTD
+696 SKLSLIACNTGITD
-710 VYINGVY
+710 VYINGAY
-717 VMQFNNFLKNDPEVK
+717 VMQFNNFLKNDPEIK
-732 ISETLLSDQAMKL
+732 ISETLLSDKAMKL
-745 LKVGVNQISLKFN
+745 LKLGVNQLSLKFN
-758 FPSVGTPVY
+758 FSSAGKPVY
-767 YYDFGIKA
+767 YYDFGIKE

>member
-1 MRLNPE
+1 
-7 SFIMK
+7 MK
-12 NRIKIISLLV
+12 NRICIIFTLV
-22 LLLQYSNMQAQNW
+22 LLLQYSFIQAQNW

-44 KWANAVTPENVW
+44 SWANDVTPENVW
-56 KEYPRPQLVRRDW
+56 KEYPRPQMVRTDW

-83 DTNKYNI
+83 DTNKI
-90 AYARKILV
+90 AINYARKILV

-123 FFTIPSKWHQKK
+123 YFTVPSNWNQKY
-135 LLLHFE
+135 LILHFE
-141 AVDYETKLWVDGKYV
+141 AVDYETKVWVDGKYV

-175 DAEKHEIKLV
+175 KEQKHEIKIV

-195 PIGKQALPAIRNV
+195 PIGKQSLPAIRNV

-222 LEPINEASIESIKI
+222 LEPINDVAIESIKI
-236 IPNIDNATVS
+236 IPNIDNATIS
-246 LQTNMM
+246 LQTKVV

-257 AAIKIQAFDHGK
+257 TRIKIQAFDQGK
-269 EVANIMT
+269 EIASSIAADD
-276 SVGELITLKLKQPK
+276 ELVSLQLNQPK

-301 LKLTLIKEGKVV
+301 LKLSLVKDGKVV

-327 ARDQEGYMRIFLNNE
+327 GRDQEGYMRILLNNA

-363 SDEALRY
+363 SDQALRY

-416 AAKPNSNPSDF
+416 ETKSNLNPSDF

-432 LTVDQL
+432 ITVDQL

-467 AKDPSR
+467 AKDPTR

-481 NDKLVGDIRDFHDY
+481 HDKKVGDIRDFHDY
-495 TIHPAVALVN
+495 TIHPAIALVT
-505 KNYDR
+505 KNDER
-510 AQVLGEAGG
+510 AMVLGEAGG

-527 LWTPNLKTETK
+527 LWTPDLKTETK
-538 LKTDWTL
+538 LKTDWTI
-545 DFKKGVVKSTDEL
+545 DFKKGVVKSADEL
-558 IEKYKI
+558 IEKYTI

-594 WMTYDRKVSK
+594 WMTYDRKVGK
-604 LPEAS
+604 LPDTT

-621 LTGKFILPLSMNEP
+621 ITGKYILPLSMNTA
-635 QQWNYSFTTPS
+635 QQWNYRFTAPS
-646 NDWIKNST
+646 NDWIKNT
-654 NANLKLGTAPFGIE
+654 TIADFKLGEAPFGIE
-668 NKNTPKVNT
+668 SNNAHKVNT
-677 SWSTNSL
+677 TWNTNSL

-689 FTLVSLP
+689 FTLTALP
-696 SKLSLVACNTGMTD
+696 SKLSLVACNTGITD
-710 VYINGVY
+710 VYINGAY

-732 ISETLLSDQAMKL
+732 ISETLLSDKAMKL
-745 LKVGVNQISLKFN
+745 LKLGVNQLSLKFN
-758 FPSVGTPVY
+758 FPSVGKPVY
-767 YYDFGIKA
+767 YYDFGIKE

>member
-1 MRLNPE
+1 
-7 SFIMK
+7 MK
-12 NRIKIISLLV
+12 NRICIIFTLV
-22 LLLQYSNMQAQNW
+22 LLLQYSFIQAQNW

-44 KWANAVTPENVW
+44 SWANDVTPENVW
-56 KEYPRPQLVRRDW
+56 KEYPRPQMVRTDW

-83 DTNKYNI
+83 DTNKI
-90 AYARKILV
+90 AINYARKILV

-123 FFTIPSKWHQKK
+123 YFTVPSNWNQKY
-135 LLLHFE
+135 LILHFE
-141 AVDYETKLWVDGKYV
+141 AVDYETKVWVDGKYV

-175 DAEKHEIKLV
+175 KEQKHEIKIV

-195 PIGKQALPAIRNV
+195 PIGKQALPAIKNV

-222 LEPINEASIESIKI
+222 LEPINDVAIESIKI
-236 IPNIDNATVS
+236 IPNIDNATIS
-246 LQTNMM
+246 LQTKVV

-257 AAIKIQAFDHGK
+257 TRIKIQAFDQGK
-269 EVANIMT
+269 EIASSIAADD
-276 SVGELITLKLKQPK
+276 ELVSLQLNQPK

-301 LKLTLIKEGKVV
+301 LKLSLVKDGKVV

-327 ARDQEGYMRIFLNNE
+327 GRDQEGYMRILLNNA

-363 SDEALRY
+363 SDQALRY

-416 AAKPNSNPSDF
+416 DTKSNLNSSDF

-432 LTVDQL
+432 ITVDQL

-467 AKDPSR
+467 AKDPTR

-481 NDKLVGDIRDFHDY
+481 HDKKVGDIRDFHDY
-495 TIHPAVALVN
+495 TIHPAIALVT
-505 KNYDR
+505 KNDDR
-510 AQVLGEAGG
+510 AMVLGEAGG

-527 LWTPNLKTETK
+527 LWTPDLKTETK
-538 LKTDWTL
+538 LKTDWTI
-545 DFKKGVVKSTDEL
+545 DFKKGVVKSADEL
-558 IEKYKI
+558 IEKYTI

-621 LTGKFILPLSMNEP
+621 ITGKYILPLSMNTA
-635 QQWNYSFTTPS
+635 QQWNYRFTAPS
-646 NDWIKNST
+646 NDWIKNT
-654 NANLKLGTAPFGIE
+654 TIADFKLGEAPFGIE
-668 NKNTPKVNT
+668 SNNAHKVNT
-677 SWSTNSL
+677 TWNTNSL

-689 FTLVSLP
+689 FTLSSVP
-696 SKLSLVACNTGMTD
+696 SKLSLVACNTGITD
-710 VYINGVY
+710 VYINGAY

-732 ISETLLSDQAMKL
+732 ISETLLSDKAMKL
-745 LKVGVNQISLKFN
+745 LKLGVNQLSLKFN
-758 FPSVGTPVY
+758 FPSVGKPVY
-767 YYDFGIKA
+767 YYDFGIKE

>member
-1 MRLNPE
+1 
-7 SFIMK
+7 MK
-12 NRIKIISLLV
+12 NRISIVFILV
-22 LLLQYSNMQAQNW
+22 LLLQYSFIQAQNW

-44 KWANAVTPENVW
+44 NWANDVTPENVW
-56 KEYPRPQLVRRDW
+56 KEYPRPQMVRTDW
-69 LNLNGLWDFEITDR
+69 LNLNGLWDFEITER
-83 DTNKYNI
+83 DTNQI
-90 AYARKILV
+90 AINYARKILV

-113 TGKQQMMYRR
+113 TGKQQMIYRR
-123 FFTIPSKWHQKK
+123 FFSIPSHWNQKH
-135 LLLHFE
+135 LILHFE
-141 AVDYETKLWVDGKYV
+141 AVDYETKVWVDGKYV
-156 GMHKGGY
+156 GIHKGGY

-168 DITGFLS
+168 DIAGFLNK
-175 DAEKHEIKLV
+175 DEKHEIKLV

-195 PIGKQALPAIRNV
+195 PIGKQALPAIRNR

-222 LEPINEASIESIKI
+222 LEPINALAIESIKI
-236 IPNIDNATVS
+236 IPNIDNATIS
-246 LQTNMM
+246 LQTKIV

-257 AAIKIQAFDHGK
+257 ARIKIQAFDQGK
-269 EVANIMT
+269 EIASSIAAI
-276 SVGELITLKLKQPK
+276 GEPVSLQLNQPK

-301 LKLTLIKEGKVV
+301 LKLSLINDGKVV

-327 ARDQEGYMRIFLNNE
+327 GRDKEGYMRILLNNE

-357 GILTPA
+357 GLLTPA
-363 SDEALRY
+363 SDQALRY

-416 AAKPNSNPSDF
+416 DTKSNLNPSDF

-432 LTVDQL
+432 LTLDQL

-467 AKDPSR
+467 AKDPTR

-481 NDKLVGDIRDFHDY
+481 HDKKVGDIRDFHDY

-505 KNYDR
+505 KNDDR
-510 AQVLGEAGG
+510 AMVLGEAGG
-519 FDLLIPGH
+519 IDLLIPGH
-527 LWTPNLKTETK
+527 LWTPDLKGGTK
-538 LKTDWTL
+538 IKTDWSI
-545 DFKKGVVKSTDEL
+545 DFKKGIVKSSDEL

-564 LLDDLF
+564 LLNDLF

-594 WMTYDRKVSK
+594 WITYDRKVSK
-604 LPEAS
+604 LPETT
-609 FAALHQQ
+609 FAVLHQQ

-621 LTGKFILPLSMNEP
+621 MTGKFILPLSINEP
-635 QQWNYSFTTPS
+635 QQWNYSFTAPS
-646 NDWIKNST
+646 NDWIKNLMLSDFKT
-654 NANLKLGTAPFGIE
+654 GMAPFGIE
-668 NKNTPKVNT
+668 SNNVHKVNT
-677 SWSTNSL
+677 TWNTNSL

-689 FTLVSLP
+689 FTLSSVP
-696 SKLSLVACNTGMTD
+696 SKLSLIACNTGITE
-710 VYINGVY
+710 VYINGAY

-732 ISETLLSDQAMKL
+732 ISETLLSNEAMKL
-745 LKVGVNQISLKFN
+745 LKVGVNQLSLKFN
-758 FPSVGTPVY
+758 FPSVGKPVY
-767 YYDFGIKA
+767 YYDFGIKE

>member
-1 MRLNPE
+1 MDG
-7 SFIMK
+7 FCYFCFM
-12 NRIKIISLLV
+12 
-22 LLLQYSNMQAQNW
+22 LLQYSFIQAQNW
-35 APVPGQIMT
+35 APVTGQIMT
-44 KWANAVTPENVW
+44 NWANDVTPENVW
-56 KEYPRPQLVRRDW
+56 KEYPRPQMVRTDW

-83 DTNKYNI
+83 DTNKI
-90 AYARKILV
+90 AINYARKILV

-175 DAEKHEIKLV
+175 DTEKHEIKLV

-222 LEPINEASIESIKI
+222 LEPINDVAIESIKI
-236 IPNIDNATVS
+236 IPNIDNATIS
-246 LQTNMM
+246 LQTKIV

-257 AAIKIQAFDHGK
+257 ARIKIQAFDQGK
-269 EVANIMT
+269 EIASSIAAI
-276 SVGELITLKLKQPK
+276 GEPISLQLNQPK

-301 LKLTLIKEGKVV
+301 FKLSLINDGKVV

-327 ARDQEGYMRIFLNNE
+327 GRDQEGYMRILLNNE

-357 GILTPA
+357 GLLTPA
-363 SDEALRY
+363 SDQALRY

-416 AAKPNSNPSDF
+416 DTKSNLNSSDF

-432 LTVDQL
+432 ITVDQL

-467 AKDPSR
+467 VKDPTR

-481 NDKLVGDIRDFHDY
+481 HDKKVGDIRDFHDY

-505 KNYDR
+505 KNDDR
-510 AQVLGEAGG
+510 AMVLGETGG
-519 FDLLIPGH
+519 IDLLIPGH
-527 LWTPNLKTETK
+527 LWTPDLKGGTK
-538 LKTDWTL
+538 IKTDWSI
-545 DFKKGVVKSTDEL
+545 DFKKGIVKSSDEL

-604 LPEAS
+604 LPETT

-635 QQWNYSFTTPS
+635 QQWNYSFTAPS
-646 NDWIKNST
+646 NDWIKNLMLSDFKT
-654 NANLKLGTAPFGIE
+654 GMAPFGIE
-668 NKNTPKVNT
+668 SNNAHKVNT
-677 SWSTNSL
+677 TWNTNSL

-689 FTLVSLP
+689 FTLTALP
-696 SKLSLVACNTGMTD
+696 SKLSLVACNTGITD
-710 VYINGVY
+710 VYINGAY

-732 ISETLLSDQAMKL
+732 ISETILSNEAMKL
-745 LKVGVNQISLKFN
+745 LKVGVNQLSLKFN
-758 FPSVGTPVY
+758 FPSVGRPVY
-767 YYDFGIKA
+767 YYDFGIKE

>member
-1 MRLNPE
+1 
-7 SFIMK
+7 MK
-12 NRIKIISLLV
+12 NRISIVFILV
-22 LLLQYSNMQAQNW
+22 LLLQYSFIQAQNW

-44 KWANAVTPENVW
+44 NWANDVTPENVW
-56 KEYPRPQLVRRDW
+56 KEYPRPQMVRTDW
-69 LNLNGLWDFEITDR
+69 LNLNGLWDFEITER
-83 DTNKYNI
+83 DTNKI
-90 AYARKILV
+90 AINYARKILV

-113 TGKQQMMYRR
+113 TGKQQMIYRR
-123 FFTIPSKWHQKK
+123 FFSIPSHWNQKH
-135 LLLHFE
+135 LILHFE
-141 AVDYETKLWVDGKYV
+141 AVDYEAKVWVDGKYV
-156 GMHKGGY
+156 GIHKGGY

-168 DITGFLS
+168 DIAGFLNK
-175 DAEKHEIKLV
+175 DEKHEIKLV

-195 PIGKQALPAIRNV
+195 PIGKQALPAIRNR

-222 LEPINEASIESIKI
+222 LEPTNEVAIESIKI
-236 IPNIDNATVS
+236 IPNIDNGTIS
-246 LQTNMM
+246 LQTKVV

-257 AAIKIQAFDHGK
+257 ARIKIQAFDQGK
-269 EVANIMT
+269 EIASSIAAI
-276 SVGELITLKLKQPK
+276 GEPVSLQLNQPK

-301 LKLTLIKEGKVV
+301 FKLSLINDGKVV

-327 ARDQEGYMRIFLNNE
+327 GRDQEGYMRILLNNE

-363 SDEALRY
+363 SDQALRY

-416 AAKPNSNPSDF
+416 DTKSNLNPSDF

-432 LTVDQL
+432 ITVDQL

-467 AKDPSR
+467 AKDPTR

-481 NDKLVGDIRDFHDY
+481 HDKKVGDIRDFHDY

-505 KNYDR
+505 KNDDR
-510 AQVLGEAGG
+510 AMVLGEAGG
-519 FDLLIPGH
+519 IDLLIPGH
-527 LWTPNLKTETK
+527 LWTPDLKGGTK
-538 LKTDWTL
+538 IKTDWSI
-545 DFKKGVVKSTDEL
+545 DFKKGIVKSSDEL

-604 LPEAS
+604 LPETT
-609 FAALHQQ
+609 FAALHEQ

-621 LTGKFILPLSMNEP
+621 MTGKFILPLSINEP
-635 QQWNYSFTTPS
+635 QQWNYSFTAPS
-646 NDWIKNST
+646 NDWIKNT
-654 NANLKLGTAPFGIE
+654 TIADFKLGEAPFGIE
-668 NKNTPKVNT
+668 SNNVHKVNT
-677 SWSTNSL
+677 PWNTNSL

-689 FTLVSLP
+689 FTLSSVP
-696 SKLSLVACNTGMTD
+696 SKLSLIACNTGITE
-710 VYINGVY
+710 VYINGAY

-732 ISETLLSDQAMKL
+732 ISETILSDEAMKL
-745 LKVGVNQISLKFN
+745 LKLGVNQLSLKFN
-758 FPSVGTPVY
+758 FPSVGKPVY
-767 YYDFGIKA
+767 YYDFGIKE

>member
-1 MRLNPE
+1 
-7 SFIMK
+7 MK
-12 NRIKIISLLV
+12 NRISIVFILV
-22 LLLQYSNMQAQNW
+22 LLLQYSFIQAQNW

-44 KWANAVTPENVW
+44 NWANDVTPENVW
-56 KEYPRPQLVRRDW
+56 KEYPRPQMVRTDW
-69 LNLNGLWDFEITDR
+69 LNLNGLWDFEITER
-83 DTNKYNI
+83 DTNKI
-90 AYARKILV
+90 AINYARKILV

-113 TGKQQMMYRR
+113 TGKQQMIYRR
-123 FFTIPSKWHQKK
+123 FFSIPSHWNQKH
-135 LLLHFE
+135 LILHFE
-141 AVDYETKLWVDGKYV
+141 AVDYEAKVWVDGKYV
-156 GMHKGGY
+156 GIHKGGY

-168 DITGFLS
+168 DIAGFLNK
-175 DAEKHEIKLV
+175 DEKHEIKLV

-195 PIGKQALPAIRNV
+195 PIGKQALPAIRNR

-222 LEPINEASIESIKI
+222 LEPTNEVAIESIKI
-236 IPNIDNATVS
+236 IPNIDNGTIS
-246 LQTNMM
+246 LQTKVV

-257 AAIKIQAFDHGK
+257 ARIKIQAFDQGK
-269 EVANIMT
+269 EIASSIAAI
-276 SVGELITLKLKQPK
+276 GEPVSLQLNQPK

-301 LKLTLIKEGKVV
+301 LKLSLVKDDKVL

-327 ARDQEGYMRIFLNNE
+327 GRDQEGYMRILLNNE

-363 SDEALRY
+363 SDQALRY

-416 AAKPNSNPSDF
+416 DTKSNLNSSDF

-432 LTVDQL
+432 ITVDQL

-467 AKDPSR
+467 AKDPTR

-481 NDKLVGDIRDFHDY
+481 HDKKVGDIRDFHDY

-505 KNYDR
+505 KNDDR
-510 AQVLGEAGG
+510 AMVLGEAGG
-519 FDLLIPGH
+519 IDLLIPGH
-527 LWTPNLKTETK
+527 LWTPDLKGGTK
-538 LKTDWTL
+538 IKTDWSI
-545 DFKKGVVKSTDEL
+545 DFKKGIVKSSDEL

-604 LPEAS
+604 LPETT
-609 FAALHQQ
+609 FAALHEQ

-621 LTGKFILPLSMNEP
+621 MTGKFILPLSINEP
-635 QQWNYSFTTPS
+635 QQWNYSFTAPS
-646 NDWIKNST
+646 NDWIKNLMLSDFKT
-654 NANLKLGTAPFGIE
+654 GMAPFGIE
-668 NKNTPKVNT
+668 SNNVHKVNT
-677 SWSTNSL
+677 TWNTNSL

-689 FTLVSLP
+689 FTLSSVP
-696 SKLSLVACNTGMTD
+696 SKLSLIACNTGITE
-710 VYINGVY
+710 VYINGAY

-732 ISETLLSDQAMKL
+732 ISETILSDEAMKL
-745 LKVGVNQISLKFN
+745 LKLGVNQLSLKFN
-758 FPSVGTPVY
+758 FPSVGKPVY
-767 YYDFGIKA
+767 YYDFGIKE

>member
-1 MRLNPE
+1 
-7 SFIMK
+7 MK
-12 NRIKIISLLV
+12 NRISIVFILV
-22 LLLQYSNMQAQNW
+22 LLLQYSFIQAQNW

-44 KWANAVTPENVW
+44 NWANNVTPENVW
-56 KEYPRPQLVRRDW
+56 KEYPRPQMVRTDW
-69 LNLNGLWDFEITDR
+69 LNLNGLWDFEITER
-83 DTNKYNI
+83 DTNKI
-90 AYARKILV
+90 AINYARKILV

-123 FFTIPSKWHQKK
+123 FFSIPSHWNQKH
-135 LLLHFE
+135 LILHFE
-141 AVDYETKLWVDGKYV
+141 AVDYETKVWVDGKYV
-156 GMHKGGY
+156 GIHKGGY

-168 DITGFLS
+168 DIAGFLNK
-175 DAEKHEIKLV
+175 DEKHEIKLV

-195 PIGKQALPAIRNV
+195 PIGKQALPAIRNR

-222 LEPINEASIESIKI
+222 LEPTNEVAIESIKI
-236 IPNIDNATVS
+236 IPNIDNGTIS
-246 LQTNMM
+246 LQTKVV

-257 AAIKIQAFDHGK
+257 ARIKIQAFDQGK
-269 EVANIMT
+269 EIASSIAAL
-276 SVGELITLKLKQPK
+276 GEPVSLKLNQPK

-301 LKLTLIKEGKVV
+301 FKLSLINDGKVV

-327 ARDQEGYMRIFLNNE
+327 GRDQEGYMRILLNNE

-357 GILTPA
+357 GLLTPA
-363 SDEALRY
+363 SDQALRY

-416 AAKPNSNPSDF
+416 DTKSNLNPSDF

-432 LTVDQL
+432 ITVDQL

-467 AKDPSR
+467 VKDPTR

-481 NDKLVGDIRDFHDY
+481 HDKKVGDIRDFHDY

-505 KNYDR
+505 KNDDR
-510 AQVLGEAGG
+510 AMVLGEAGG
-519 FDLLIPGH
+519 IDLLIPGH
-527 LWTPNLKTETK
+527 LWTPDLKGGTK
-538 LKTDWTL
+538 IKTDWSI
-545 DFKKGVVKSTDEL
+545 DFKKGIVKSSDEL

-604 LPEAS
+604 LPETT
-609 FAALHQQ
+609 FAALHEQ

-621 LTGKFILPLSMNEP
+621 MTGKFILPLSINEP
-635 QQWNYSFTTPS
+635 QQWNYSFTAPS
-646 NDWIKNST
+646 NDWIKNLMLSDFKT
-654 NANLKLGTAPFGIE
+654 GMAPFGIE
-668 NKNTPKVNT
+668 SNNVHKVNT
-677 SWSTNSL
+677 PWNTNSL

-689 FTLVSLP
+689 FTLSSVP
-696 SKLSLVACNTGMTD
+696 SKLSLIACNTGITE
-710 VYINGVY
+710 VYINGAY

-732 ISETLLSDQAMKL
+732 ISETILSDEAMKL
-745 LKVGVNQISLKFN
+745 LKLGVNQLSLKFN
-758 FPSVGTPVY
+758 FPSVGKPVY
-767 YYDFGIKA
+767 YYDFGIKE

>member
-1 MRLNPE
+1 M
-7 SFIMK
+7 
-12 NRIKIISLLV
+12 
-22 LLLQYSNMQAQNW
+22 
-35 APVPGQIMT
+35 
-44 KWANAVTPENVW
+44 
-56 KEYPRPQLVRRDW
+56 VRTDW

-83 DTNKYNI
+83 DTNKI
-90 AYARKILV
+90 AINYARKILV

-123 FFTIPSKWHQKK
+123 YFTVPSNWNQKY
-135 LLLHFE
+135 LILHFE
-141 AVDYETKLWVDGKYV
+141 AVDYETKVWVDGKYV

-175 DAEKHEIKLV
+175 KEQKHEIKIV

-195 PIGKQALPAIRNV
+195 PIGKQSLPAIRNV

-222 LEPINEASIESIKI
+222 LEPINDVAIESIKI
-236 IPNIDNATVS
+236 IPNIDNATIS
-246 LQTNMM
+246 LQTKVV

-257 AAIKIQAFDHGK
+257 TRIKIQAFDQGK
-269 EVANIMT
+269 EIASSIAADD
-276 SVGELITLKLKQPK
+276 ELVSLQLNQPK

-301 LKLTLIKEGKVV
+301 LKLSLVKDGKVV

-327 ARDQEGYMRIFLNNE
+327 GRDHEGYMRILLNNA

-363 SDEALRY
+363 SDQALRY

-416 AAKPNSNPSDF
+416 DTKSNLNSSDF

-432 LTVDQL
+432 ITVDQL

-467 AKDPSR
+467 AKDPTR

-481 NDKLVGDIRDFHDY
+481 HDKKVGDIRDFHDY
-495 TIHPAVALVN
+495 TIHPAIALVT
-505 KNYDR
+505 KNDDR
-510 AQVLGEAGG
+510 AMVLGEAGG

-527 LWTPNLKTETK
+527 LWTPDLKTETK
-538 LKTDWTL
+538 LKTDWTI
-545 DFKKGVVKSTDEL
+545 DFKKGVVKSADEL
-558 IEKYKI
+558 IEKYTI

-604 LPEAS
+604 LPDTT

-621 LTGKFILPLSMNEP
+621 ITGKYILPLSMNTA
-635 QQWNYSFTTPS
+635 QQWNYRFTAPS
-646 NDWIKNST
+646 NDWIKNT
-654 NANLKLGTAPFGIE
+654 TIADFKLGEAPFGIE
-668 NKNTPKVNT
+668 SNNAHKVNT
-677 SWSTNSL
+677 TWNTNSL

-689 FTLVSLP
+689 FTLTALP
-696 SKLSLVACNTGMTD
+696 SKLSLVACNTGITD
-710 VYINGVY
+710 VYINGAY

-732 ISETLLSDQAMKL
+732 ISETLLSDKAMKL
-745 LKVGVNQISLKFN
+745 LKVGVNQLSLKFN
-758 FPSVGTPVY
+758 FPSVGKPVY
-767 YYDFGIKA
+767 YYDFGIKE

>member
-1 MRLNPE
+1 
-7 SFIMK
+7 MK
-12 NRIKIISLLV
+12 NRISIVFILV
-22 LLLQYSNMQAQNW
+22 LLLQYSFIQAQNW

-44 KWANAVTPENVW
+44 NWANDVTPENVW
-56 KEYPRPQLVRRDW
+56 KEYPRPQMVRTDW
-69 LNLNGLWDFEITDR
+69 LNLNGLWDFEITER
-83 DTNKYNI
+83 DTNKI
-90 AYARKILV
+90 AINYARKILV

-123 FFTIPSKWHQKK
+123 FFSIPSHWNQKH
-135 LLLHFE
+135 LILHFE
-141 AVDYETKLWVDGKYV
+141 AVDYEAKVWVDGKYV
-156 GMHKGGY
+156 GIHKGGY

-168 DITGFLS
+168 DIAGFLNK
-175 DAEKHEIKLV
+175 DEKHEIKLV

-195 PIGKQALPAIRNV
+195 PIGKQALPAIRNR

-222 LEPINEASIESIKI
+222 LEPTNEVAIESIKI
-236 IPNIDNATVS
+236 IPNIDNGTIS
-246 LQTNMM
+246 LQTKVV

-257 AAIKIQAFDHGK
+257 ARIKIQAFDQGK
-269 EVANIMT
+269 EIASSIAAI
-276 SVGELITLKLKQPK
+276 GEPVSLQLNQPK

-301 LKLTLIKEGKVV
+301 FKLSLINDGKVV

-327 ARDQEGYMRIFLNNE
+327 GRDQEGYMRILLNNE

-363 SDEALRY
+363 SDQALRY

-416 AAKPNSNPSDF
+416 DTKSNLNPSDF

-432 LTVDQL
+432 ITVDQL

-467 AKDPSR
+467 AKDPTR

-481 NDKLVGDIRDFHDY
+481 HDKKVGDIRDFHDY
-495 TIHPAVALVN
+495 TIHPAIALVN
-505 KNYDR
+505 KNDDR
-510 AQVLGEAGG
+510 AMVLGEAGG
-519 FDLLIPGH
+519 IDLLIPGH
-527 LWTPNLKTETK
+527 LWTPDLKGGTK
-538 LKTDWTL
+538 IKTDWSI
-545 DFKKGVVKSTDEL
+545 DFKKGIVKSSDEL

-604 LPEAS
+604 LPETT
-609 FAALHQQ
+609 FAVLHQQ

-621 LTGKFILPLSMNEP
+621 MTGKFILPLSINEP
-635 QQWNYSFTTPS
+635 QQWNYSFTAPS
-646 NDWIKNST
+646 NDWIKNLMLSDFKT
-654 NANLKLGTAPFGIE
+654 GMAPFGIE
-668 NKNTPKVNT
+668 SNNVHKVNT
-677 SWSTNSL
+677 TWNTNSL

-689 FTLVSLP
+689 FTLSSVP
-696 SKLSLVACNTGMTD
+696 SKLSLIACNTGITE
-710 VYINGVY
+710 VYINGAY

-732 ISETLLSDQAMKL
+732 ISETILSDEAMKL
-745 LKVGVNQISLKFN
+745 LKLGVNQLSLKFN
-758 FPSVGTPVY
+758 FPSVGKPVY
-767 YYDFGIKA
+767 YYDFGIKE

>member
-1 MRLNPE
+1 
-7 SFIMK
+7 MK
-12 NRIKIISLLV
+12 NRICIIFTLV
-22 LLLQYSNMQAQNW
+22 LLLQYSFIQAQNW

-44 KWANAVTPENVW
+44 SWANDVTPENVW
-56 KEYPRPQLVRRDW
+56 KEYPRPQMVRTDW

-83 DTNKYNI
+83 DTNKI
-90 AYARKILV
+90 AINYARKILV

-123 FFTIPSKWHQKK
+123 YFTVPSNWNQKY
-135 LLLHFE
+135 LILHFE
-141 AVDYETKLWVDGKYV
+141 AVDYETKVWVDGKYV

-175 DAEKHEIKLV
+175 KEQKHEIKIV

-222 LEPINEASIESIKI
+222 LEPINDVAIESIKI
-236 IPNIDNATVS
+236 IPNIDNATIS
-246 LQTNMM
+246 LQTKLV

-257 AAIKIQAFDHGK
+257 TRIKIQAFDQGK
-269 EVANIMT
+269 EIASSVAADD
-276 SVGELITLKLKQPK
+276 ELVSLQLNQPK

-301 LKLTLIKEGKVV
+301 LKLSLVKDGKVV

-327 ARDQEGYMRIFLNNE
+327 GRDQEGYMRILLNNA

-363 SDEALRY
+363 SDQALRY

-416 AAKPNSNPSDF
+416 DTKSNLNSSDF

-432 LTVDQL
+432 ITVDQL

-467 AKDPSR
+467 AKDPTR

-481 NDKLVGDIRDFHDY
+481 HDKKVGDIRDFHDY
-495 TIHPAVALVN
+495 TIHPAIALVT
-505 KNYDR
+505 KNDDR
-510 AQVLGEAGG
+510 AMVLGEAGG

-527 LWTPNLKTETK
+527 LWTPDLKTETK
-538 LKTDWTL
+538 LKTDWTI
-545 DFKKGVVKSTDEL
+545 DFKKGVVKSADEL
-558 IEKYKI
+558 IEKYTI

-604 LPEAS
+604 LPDTT

-621 LTGKFILPLSMNEP
+621 ITGKYILPLSMNTA
-635 QQWNYSFTTPS
+635 QQWNYRFTAPS
-646 NDWIKNST
+646 NDWIKNT
-654 NANLKLGTAPFGIE
+654 TIADFKLGEAPFGIE
-668 NKNTPKVNT
+668 SNNAHKVNT
-677 SWSTNSL
+677 TWNTNSL

-689 FTLVSLP
+689 FTLTALP
-696 SKLSLVACNTGMTD
+696 SKLSLVACNTGITD
-710 VYINGVY
+710 VYINGAY

-732 ISETLLSDQAMKL
+732 ISETLLSDKAMKL
-745 LKVGVNQISLKFN
+745 LKLGVNQLSLKFN
-758 FPSVGTPVY
+758 FPSVGKPVY
-767 YYDFGIKA
+767 YYDFGIKE

>member
-1 MRLNPE
+1 
-7 SFIMK
+7 MK
-12 NRIKIISLLV
+12 NRICIIFTLV
-22 LLLQYSNMQAQNW
+22 LLLEYSFIQAQNW

-44 KWANAVTPENVW
+44 NWANDVTPENVW
-56 KEYPRPQLVRRDW
+56 KEYPRPQMVRTDW

-83 DTNKYNI
+83 DTNKI
-90 AYARKILV
+90 AINYARKILV

-123 FFTIPSKWHQKK
+123 YFTVPSNWNQKY
-135 LLLHFE
+135 LILHFE
-141 AVDYETKLWVDGKYV
+141 AVDYETKVWVDGKYV

-175 DAEKHEIKLV
+175 KEQKHEIKIV

-195 PIGKQALPAIRNV
+195 PIGKQALPAIKNV

-222 LEPINEASIESIKI
+222 LEPINDVAIESIKI
-236 IPNIDNATVS
+236 IPNIDNATIS
-246 LQTNMM
+246 LQTKVV

-257 AAIKIQAFDHGK
+257 TRIKIQAFDQGK
-269 EVANIMT
+269 EIASSIAADD
-276 SVGELITLKLKQPK
+276 ELVSLQLNQPK

-301 LKLTLIKEGKVV
+301 LKLSLVKDGKVV

-327 ARDQEGYMRIFLNNE
+327 GRDQEGYMRILLNNE

-363 SDEALRY
+363 SDQALRY

-416 AAKPNSNPSDF
+416 DTKSNLNSSDF

-432 LTVDQL
+432 ITVDQL

-467 AKDPSR
+467 AKDPTR

-481 NDKLVGDIRDFHDY
+481 HDKKVGDIRDFHDY
-495 TIHPAVALVN
+495 TIHPAIALVT
-505 KNYDR
+505 KNDDR
-510 AQVLGEAGG
+510 AMVLGEAGG

-527 LWTPNLKTETK
+527 LWTPDLKTETK
-538 LKTDWTL
+538 LKTDWTI
-545 DFKKGVVKSTDEL
+545 DFKKGVVKSADEL
-558 IEKYKI
+558 IEKYTI

-594 WMTYDRKVSK
+594 WMTYDRKVGK
-604 LPEAS
+604 LPDTT

-621 LTGKFILPLSMNEP
+621 ITGKYILPLSMNTA
-635 QQWNYSFTTPS
+635 QQWNYRFTAPS
-646 NDWIKNST
+646 NDWIKNT
-654 NANLKLGTAPFGIE
+654 TIADFKLGEAPFGIE
-668 NKNTPKVNT
+668 SNNAHKVNT
-677 SWSTNSL
+677 TWNTNSL

-689 FTLVSLP
+689 FTLTALP
-696 SKLSLVACNTGMTD
+696 SKLSLVACNTGITD
-710 VYINGVY
+710 VYINGAY

-732 ISETLLSDQAMKL
+732 ISESLLSDKAMKL
-745 LKVGVNQISLKFN
+745 LKVGVNQLSLKFN
-758 FPSVGTPVY
+758 FPSVGKPVY
-767 YYDFGIKA
+767 YYDFGIKE

>member
-1 MRLNPE
+1 
-7 SFIMK
+7 MK
-12 NRIKIISLLV
+12 NRICIIFTLV
-22 LLLQYSNMQAQNW
+22 LLLQYSFIQAQNW

-44 KWANAVTPENVW
+44 SWANDVTPENVW
-56 KEYPRPQLVRRDW
+56 KEYPRPQMVRTDW

-83 DTNKYNI
+83 DTNKI
-90 AYARKILV
+90 AINYARKILV

-123 FFTIPSKWHQKK
+123 YFTVPSNWNQKY
-135 LLLHFE
+135 LILHFE
-141 AVDYETKLWVDGKYV
+141 AVDYETKVWVDGKYV

-175 DAEKHEIKLV
+175 KEQKHEIKIV

-195 PIGKQALPAIRNV
+195 PIGKQALPAIKNV
-208 TKYTATSGIWQTVW
+208 TKYTAISGIWQTVW
-222 LEPINEASIESIKI
+222 LEPINDVAIESIKI
-236 IPNIDNATVS
+236 IPNIDNATIS
-246 LQTNMM
+246 LQTKVV

-257 AAIKIQAFDHGK
+257 TRIKIQAFDQGK
-269 EVANIMT
+269 EIASSIAADD
-276 SVGELITLKLKQPK
+276 ELVSLQLNQPK

-301 LKLTLIKEGKVV
+301 LKLSLVKDGKVV

-327 ARDQEGYMRIFLNNE
+327 GRDQEGYMRILLNNE

-363 SDEALRY
+363 SDQALRY

-416 AAKPNSNPSDF
+416 ETKSNLNPSDF

-432 LTVDQL
+432 ITVDQL

-467 AKDPSR
+467 AKDPTR

-481 NDKLVGDIRDFHDY
+481 HDKKVGDIRDFHDY
-495 TIHPAVALVN
+495 TIHPAIALVT
-505 KNYDR
+505 KNDER
-510 AQVLGEAGG
+510 AMVLGEAGG

-527 LWTPNLKTETK
+527 LWTPDLKTETK
-538 LKTDWTL
+538 LKTNWTI
-545 DFKKGVVKSTDEL
+545 DFKKGVVKSSDEL

-604 LPEAS
+604 LPETT
-609 FAALHQQ
+609 FAALHEQ

-621 LTGKFILPLSMNEP
+621 ITGKYILPLSMNTA
-635 QQWNYSFTTPS
+635 QQWNYRFTAPS
-646 NDWIKNST
+646 NDWIKNT
-654 NANLKLGTAPFGIE
+654 TIADFKLGEAPFGIE
-668 NKNTPKVNT
+668 SNNAHKVNT
-677 SWSTNSL
+677 TWNTNSL

-689 FTLVSLP
+689 FTLTALP
-696 SKLSLVACNTGMTD
+696 SKLSLVACNTGITD
-710 VYINGVY
+710 VYINGAY

-732 ISETLLSDQAMKL
+732 ISETLLSDKAMKL
-745 LKVGVNQISLKFN
+745 LKVGVNQLSLKFN
-758 FPSVGTPVY
+758 FPSVGKPVY
-767 YYDFGIKA
+767 YYDFGIKE

>member
-1 MRLNPE
+1 
-7 SFIMK
+7 MK
-12 NRIKIISLLV
+12 NRICIIFTLV
-22 LLLQYSNMQAQNW
+22 LLLQYSFIQAQNW

-44 KWANAVTPENVW
+44 SWANDVTPENVW
-56 KEYPRPQLVRRDW
+56 KEYPRPQMVRTDW

-83 DTNKYNI
+83 DTNKI
-90 AYARKILV
+90 AINYARKILV

-123 FFTIPSKWHQKK
+123 YFTVPSNWNQKY
-135 LLLHFE
+135 LILHFE
-141 AVDYETKLWVDGKYV
+141 AVDYETKVWVDGKYV
-156 GMHKGGY
+156 GMHNGGY

-175 DAEKHEIKLV
+175 KEQKHEIKIV

-195 PIGKQALPAIRNV
+195 PIGKQALPAIKNV

-222 LEPINEASIESIKI
+222 LEPINDVAIESIKI
-236 IPNIDNATVS
+236 IPNIDNATIS
-246 LQTNMM
+246 LQTKLV

-257 AAIKIQAFDHGK
+257 TRIKIQAFDQGK
-269 EVANIMT
+269 EIASSVAADD
-276 SVGELITLKLKQPK
+276 ELVSLQLNQPK

-301 LKLTLIKEGKVV
+301 LKLSLVKDGKVV

-327 ARDQEGYMRIFLNNE
+327 GRDQEGYMRILLNNA

-363 SDEALRY
+363 SDQALRY

-416 AAKPNSNPSDF
+416 DTKSNLNSSDF

-432 LTVDQL
+432 ITVDQL

-467 AKDPSR
+467 AKDPTR

-481 NDKLVGDIRDFHDY
+481 HDKKVGDIRDFHDY
-495 TIHPAVALVN
+495 TIHPAIALVT
-505 KNYDR
+505 KNDDR
-510 AQVLGEAGG
+510 AMVLGEAGG

-527 LWTPNLKTETK
+527 LWTPDLKTETK
-538 LKTDWTL
+538 LKTDWTI
-545 DFKKGVVKSTDEL
+545 DFKKGVVKSADEL
-558 IEKYKI
+558 IEKYTI

-604 LPEAS
+604 LPDTT

-621 LTGKFILPLSMNEP
+621 ITGKYILPLSMNTA
-635 QQWNYSFTTPS
+635 QQWNYRFTAPS
-646 NDWIKNST
+646 NDWIKNT
-654 NANLKLGTAPFGIE
+654 TIADFKLGEAPFGIE
-668 NKNTPKVNT
+668 SNNAHKVNT
-677 SWSTNSL
+677 TWNTNSL

-689 FTLVSLP
+689 FTLTALP
-696 SKLSLVACNTGMTD
+696 SKLSLVACNTGITD
-710 VYINGVY
+710 VYINGAY

-732 ISETLLSDQAMKL
+732 ISESLLSDKGMKL
-745 LKVGVNQISLKFN
+745 LKVGVNQLSLKFN
-758 FPSVGTPVY
+758 FPSVGKPVY
-767 YYDFGIKA
+767 YYDFGIKE

>member
-1 MRLNPE
+1 
-7 SFIMK
+7 MK
-12 NRIKIISLLV
+12 NRISIVFILV
-22 LLLQYSNMQAQNW
+22 LLLQYSFIQAQNW

-44 KWANAVTPENVW
+44 NWANNVTPENVW
-56 KEYPRPQLVRRDW
+56 KEYPRPQMVRTDW
-69 LNLNGLWDFEITDR
+69 LNLNGLWDFEITER
-83 DTNKYNI
+83 DTNKI
-90 AYARKILV
+90 AINYARKILV

-113 TGKQQMMYRR
+113 TGKQQMIYRR
-123 FFTIPSKWHQKK
+123 FFSIPSHWNQKH
-135 LLLHFE
+135 LILHFE
-141 AVDYETKLWVDGKYV
+141 AVDYETKVWVDGKYV
-156 GMHKGGY
+156 GIHKGGY

-168 DITGFLS
+168 DIAGFLNK
-175 DAEKHEIKLV
+175 DEKHEIKLV

-195 PIGKQALPAIRNV
+195 PIGKQALPAIRNR

-222 LEPINEASIESIKI
+222 LEPTNEVAIESIKI
-236 IPNIDNATVS
+236 IPNIDNGTIS
-246 LQTNMM
+246 LQTKVV

-257 AAIKIQAFDHGK
+257 ARIKIQAFDQGK
-269 EVANIMT
+269 EIASSIAAI
-276 SVGELITLKLKQPK
+276 GEPVSLQLNQPK

-301 LKLTLIKEGKVV
+301 FKLSLINDGKVV

-327 ARDQEGYMRIFLNNE
+327 GRDQEGYMRILLNNE

-363 SDEALRY
+363 SDQALRY

-416 AAKPNSNPSDF
+416 DTKSNLNPSDF

-432 LTVDQL
+432 ITVDQL

-467 AKDPSR
+467 AKDPTR

-481 NDKLVGDIRDFHDY
+481 HDKKVGDIRDFHDY
-495 TIHPAVALVN
+495 TIHPAIALVN
-505 KNYDR
+505 KNDDR
-510 AQVLGEAGG
+510 AMVLGEAGG
-519 FDLLIPGH
+519 IDLLIPGH
-527 LWTPNLKTETK
+527 LWTPDLKGGTK
-538 LKTDWTL
+538 IKTDWSI
-545 DFKKGVVKSTDEL
+545 DFKKGIVKSADEL

-604 LPEAS
+604 LPETT
-609 FAALHQQ
+609 FAALHEQ

-621 LTGKFILPLSMNEP
+621 MTGKFILPLSINEP
-635 QQWNYSFTTPS
+635 QQWNYSFTAPS
-646 NDWIKNST
+646 NDWIKNLMLSDFKT
-654 NANLKLGTAPFGIE
+654 GMAPFGIE
-668 NKNTPKVNT
+668 SNNVHKVNT
-677 SWSTNSL
+677 PWNTNSL

-689 FTLVSLP
+689 FTLSSVP
-696 SKLSLVACNTGMTD
+696 SKLSLIACNTGITD
-710 VYINGVY
+710 VYINGAY
-717 VMQFNNFLKNDPEVK
+717 VMQFNNFLKNDPEIK
-732 ISETLLSDQAMKL
+732 ISETLLSDKAMKL
-745 LKVGVNQISLKFN
+745 LKLGVNQLSLKFN
-758 FPSVGTPVY
+758 FPSVGKPVY
-767 YYDFGIKA
+767 YYDFGIKE

>member
-1 MRLNPE
+1 
-7 SFIMK
+7 MK
-12 NRIKIISLLV
+12 NRISIVFILV
-22 LLLQYSNMQAQNW
+22 LLLQYSFIQAQNW

-44 KWANAVTPENVW
+44 NWANDVTPENVW
-56 KEYPRPQLVRRDW
+56 KEYPRPQMVRTDW
-69 LNLNGLWDFEITDR
+69 LNLNGLWDFEITER
-83 DTNKYNI
+83 DTNKI
-90 AYARKILV
+90 AINYARKILV

-123 FFTIPSKWHQKK
+123 YFTVPSNWNQKY
-135 LLLHFE
+135 LILHFE
-141 AVDYETKLWVDGKYV
+141 AVDYETKVWVDGKYV

-175 DAEKHEIKLV
+175 KEQKHEIKIV

-222 LEPINEASIESIKI
+222 LEPINEEAIESIKI
-236 IPNIDNATVS
+236 IPNIDNATIS
-246 LQTNMM
+246 LQTKLV

-257 AAIKIQAFDHGK
+257 ARIKIQAFDQGK
-269 EVANIMT
+269 EIASSIAAI
-276 SVGELITLKLKQPK
+276 GEPVSLQLNQPK

-301 LKLTLIKEGKVV
+301 LKLSLVKDGKVV

-327 ARDQEGYMRIFLNNE
+327 GRDQEGYMRILLNNE

-363 SDEALRY
+363 SDQALRY

-416 AAKPNSNPSDF
+416 ETKSNLNPSDF

-432 LTVDQL
+432 ITVDQL

-467 AKDPSR
+467 AKDPTR

-481 NDKLVGDIRDFHDY
+481 HDKKVGDIRDFHDY
-495 TIHPAVALVN
+495 TIHPAIALVT
-505 KNYDR
+505 KNDDR
-510 AQVLGEAGG
+510 AMVLGEAGG

-527 LWTPNLKTETK
+527 LWTPDLKTETK
-538 LKTDWTL
+538 LKTDWTI
-545 DFKKGVVKSTDEL
+545 DFKKGVVKSADEL
-558 IEKYKI
+558 IEKYTI

-604 LPEAS
+604 LPETT
-609 FAALHQQ
+609 FAALHEQ

-621 LTGKFILPLSMNEP
+621 ITGKYILPLSMNTA
-635 QQWNYSFTTPS
+635 QQWNYRFTAPS
-646 NDWIKNST
+646 NDWIKNT
-654 NANLKLGTAPFGIE
+654 TIADFKLGEAPFGIE
-668 NKNTPKVNT
+668 SNNVHKVNT
-677 SWSTNSL
+677 PWNTNSL

-689 FTLVSLP
+689 FTLSSVP
-696 SKLSLVACNTGMTD
+696 SKLSLIACNTGITE
-710 VYINGVY
+710 VYINGAY

-732 ISETLLSDQAMKL
+732 ISETILSDEAMKL
-745 LKVGVNQISLKFN
+745 LKLGVNQLSLKFN
-758 FPSVGTPVY
+758 FPSVGKPVY
-767 YYDFGIKA
+767 YYDFGIKE

>member
-1 MRLNPE
+1 
-7 SFIMK
+7 MK
-12 NRIKIISLLV
+12 NRTSIIFILV
-22 LLLQYSNMQAQNW
+22 LLLEYSFIQAQNW

-44 KWANAVTPENVW
+44 SWANDVTPENVW
-56 KEYPRPQLVRRDW
+56 KEYPRPQMVRTDW

-83 DTNKYNI
+83 DTNKIVIN
-90 AYARKILV
+90 YARKILV

-123 FFTIPSKWHQKK
+123 YFTVPSNWNQKH
-135 LLLHFE
+135 LILHFE

-175 DAEKHEIKLV
+175 KEQKHEIKLV

-222 LEPINEASIESIKI
+222 LEPINDVAIESIKI
-236 IPNIDNATVS
+236 IPNIDNGTIS
-246 LQTNMM
+246 LQTKLV

-257 AAIKIQAFDHGK
+257 TRIKIQAFDQGK
-269 EVANIMT
+269 EIASSIAAI
-276 SVGELITLKLKQPK
+276 GEPVSLQLNQPK
-290 LWSPTNPFLYD
+290 LWSPANPFLYD
-301 LKLTLIKEGKVV
+301 LKLSLVKDGKVV

-327 ARDQEGYMRIFLNNE
+327 GRDHEGYMRILLNNA

-363 SDEALRY
+363 SDQALRY

-416 AAKPNSNPSDF
+416 ETKSNLNPSDF

-432 LTVDQL
+432 ITVDQL

-467 AKDPSR
+467 AKDPTR

-481 NDKLVGDIRDFHDY
+481 HDKKVGDIRDFHDY
-495 TIHPAVALVN
+495 TIHPAIALVT
-505 KNYDR
+505 KNDDR
-510 AQVLGEAGG
+510 AMVLGEAGG

-527 LWTPNLKTETK
+527 LWTPDLKTETK
-538 LKTDWTL
+538 FKTDWKS
-545 DFKKGVVKSTDEL
+545 DFKKGVVKSADEL
-558 IEKYKI
+558 IEKYTI

-594 WMTYDRKVSK
+594 WMTYDRKVGK
-604 LPEAS
+604 LPDTT

-621 LTGKFILPLSMNEP
+621 INGKYILPLSMNTA
-635 QQWNYSFTTPS
+635 QQWNYRFTAPS
-646 NDWIKNST
+646 NDWIKNT
-654 NANLKLGTAPFGIE
+654 TIADFKLGEAPFGIE
-668 NKNTPKVNT
+668 SNNAHKVNT
-677 SWSTNSL
+677 TWNTNSL

-689 FTLVSLP
+689 FTLTALP
-696 SKLSLVACNTGMTD
+696 SKLSLVACNTGITD
-710 VYINGVY
+710 VYINGAY

-732 ISETLLSDQAMKL
+732 ISESLLSDKAMKL
-745 LKVGVNQISLKFN
+745 LKVGVNQLSLKFN
-758 FPSVGTPVY
+758 FPSVGKPVY
-767 YYDFGIKA
+767 YYDFGIKE

>member
-1 MRLNPE
+1 
-7 SFIMK
+7 MK
-12 NRIKIISLLV
+12 NRICIIFTLV
-22 LLLQYSNMQAQNW
+22 LLLQYSFIQAQNW

-44 KWANAVTPENVW
+44 SWANDVTPENVW
-56 KEYPRPQLVRRDW
+56 KEYPRPQMVRTDW

-83 DTNKYNI
+83 DTNKI
-90 AYARKILV
+90 AINYARKILV

-123 FFTIPSKWHQKK
+123 YFTVPSNWNQKY
-135 LLLHFE
+135 LILHFE
-141 AVDYETKLWVDGKYV
+141 AVDYETKVWVDGKYV

-175 DAEKHEIKLV
+175 KEQKHEIKIV

-195 PIGKQALPAIRNV
+195 PIGKQALPAIKNV

-222 LEPINEASIESIKI
+222 LEPINDVAIESIKI

-246 LQTNMM
+246 LQTKLV

-257 AAIKIQAFDHGK
+257 TRIKIQAFDQGK
-269 EVANIMT
+269 EIASSVAADD
-276 SVGELITLKLKQPK
+276 ELVSLQLNQPK

-301 LKLTLIKEGKVV
+301 LKLSLVKDGKVV

-327 ARDQEGYMRIFLNNE
+327 GRDHEGYMRILLNNA
-342 IIYQLGPLDQGYWPD
+342 IIYQFGPLDQGYWPD
-357 GILTPA
+357 GILMPA
-363 SDEALRY
+363 SDQALRY

-416 AAKPNSNPSDF
+416 DTKSNLNSSDF

-432 LTVDQL
+432 ITVDQL

-467 AKDPSR
+467 AKDPTR

-481 NDKLVGDIRDFHDY
+481 HDKKVGDIRDFHDY
-495 TIHPAVALVN
+495 TIHPAIALVT
-505 KNYDR
+505 KNDDR
-510 AQVLGEAGG
+510 AMVLGEAGG

-527 LWTPNLKTETK
+527 LWTPDLKTETK
-538 LKTDWTL
+538 LKTDWTI
-545 DFKKGVVKSTDEL
+545 DFKKGVVKSADEL
-558 IEKYKI
+558 IEKYTI

-604 LPEAS
+604 LPDTT

-621 LTGKFILPLSMNEP
+621 ITGKYILPLSMNTA
-635 QQWNYSFTTPS
+635 QQWNYRFTAPS
-646 NDWIKNST
+646 NDWIKNT
-654 NANLKLGTAPFGIE
+654 TIADFKLGEAPFGIE
-668 NKNTPKVNT
+668 SNNAHKVNT
-677 SWSTNSL
+677 TWNTNSL

-689 FTLVSLP
+689 FTLTALP
-696 SKLSLVACNTGMTD
+696 SKLSLVACNTGITD
-710 VYINGVY
+710 VYINGAY

-732 ISETLLSDQAMKL
+732 ISESLLSDKGMKL
-745 LKVGVNQISLKFN
+745 LKVGVNQLSLKFN
-758 FPSVGTPVY
+758 FPSVGKPVY
-767 YYDFGIKA
+767 YYDFGIKE

>member
-1 MRLNPE
+1 
-7 SFIMK
+7 MK
-12 NRIKIISLLV
+12 NRICIIFTLV
-22 LLLQYSNMQAQNW
+22 LLLQYSFIQAQNW

-44 KWANAVTPENVW
+44 SWANDVTPENVW
-56 KEYPRPQLVRRDW
+56 KEYPRPQMVRTDW

-83 DTNKYNI
+83 DTNKI
-90 AYARKILV
+90 AINYARKILV

-123 FFTIPSKWHQKK
+123 YFTVPSNWNQKY
-135 LLLHFE
+135 LILHFE
-141 AVDYETKLWVDGKYV
+141 AVDYETKVWVDGKYV

-175 DAEKHEIKLV
+175 KEQKHEIKIV
-185 VWDPTNEGSQ
+185 VWDPTNEGAQ

-222 LEPINEASIESIKI
+222 LEPINEVAIERIKI
-236 IPNIDNATVS
+236 IPNIDNATIS
-246 LQTNMM
+246 LQTKLV

-257 AAIKIQAFDHGK
+257 TRIKIQAFDQGK
-269 EVANIMT
+269 EIASSIAAD
-276 SVGELITLKLKQPK
+276 GELVSLQLNQPK

-301 LKLTLIKEGKVV
+301 LKLSLVKDGKVV

-327 ARDQEGYMRIFLNNE
+327 GRDQEGYMRILLNNE

-363 SDEALRY
+363 SDQALRY

-416 AAKPNSNPSDF
+416 DTKSNFNPSDF

-432 LTVDQL
+432 ITVDQL

-467 AKDPSR
+467 AKDPTR

-481 NDKLVGDIRDFHDY
+481 HDKKVGDIRDFHDY
-495 TIHPAVALVN
+495 TIHPAIALVT
-505 KNYDR
+505 KNDDR
-510 AQVLGEAGG
+510 AMVLGEAGG

-527 LWTPNLKTETK
+527 LWTPDLKTETK
-538 LKTDWTL
+538 FKTDWKI
-545 DFKKGVVKSTDEL
+545 DFKKGVVKSADEL
-558 IEKYKI
+558 IEKYTI

-604 LPEAS
+604 LPDTT

-621 LTGKFILPLSMNEP
+621 ITGKFILPLSMNTA
-635 QQWNYSFTTPS
+635 QQWNYSFTAPS
-646 NDWIKNST
+646 NDWIKNT
-654 NANLKLGTAPFGIE
+654 TIADFKLGEAPFGIE
-668 NKNTPKVNT
+668 SNNAHKVNT
-677 SWSTNSL
+677 TWNTNSL

-689 FTLVSLP
+689 FTLTDLP
-696 SKLSLVACNTGMTD
+696 SKLSLVACNTGITD
-710 VYINGVY
+710 VYINGAY

-732 ISETLLSDQAMKL
+732 ISETLLSDKAMKL
-745 LKVGVNQISLKFN
+745 LKLGVNQLSLKFN
-758 FPSVGTPVY
+758 FPSVGKPVY
-767 YYDFGIKA
+767 YYDFGIKE

>member
-1 MRLNPE
+1 
-7 SFIMK
+7 MK
-12 NRIKIISLLV
+12 NRICIIFTLV
-22 LLLQYSNMQAQNW
+22 LLLQYSFIQAQNW

-44 KWANAVTPENVW
+44 SWANDVTPENVW
-56 KEYPRPQLVRRDW
+56 KEYPRPQMVRTDW

-83 DTNKYNI
+83 DTNKI
-90 AYARKILV
+90 AINYARKILV

-123 FFTIPSKWHQKK
+123 YFTVPSNWNQKY
-135 LLLHFE
+135 LILHFE
-141 AVDYETKLWVDGKYV
+141 AVDYETKVWVDGKYV
-156 GMHKGGY
+156 GMHNGGY

-175 DAEKHEIKLV
+175 KEQKHEIKIV

-195 PIGKQALPAIRNV
+195 PIGKQSLPAIRNV

-222 LEPINEASIESIKI
+222 LEPINDVAIESIKI
-236 IPNIDNATVS
+236 IPNIDNATIS
-246 LQTNMM
+246 LQTKVV

-257 AAIKIQAFDHGK
+257 TRIKIQAFDQGK
-269 EVANIMT
+269 EIASSVAADD
-276 SVGELITLKLKQPK
+276 ELVSLQLNQPK

-301 LKLTLIKEGKVV
+301 LKLSLVKDGKVV

-327 ARDQEGYMRIFLNNE
+327 GRDQEGYMRILLNNE

-363 SDEALRY
+363 SDQALRY

-416 AAKPNSNPSDF
+416 DTKSNLNSSDF

-432 LTVDQL
+432 ITVDQL

-467 AKDPSR
+467 AKDPTR

-481 NDKLVGDIRDFHDY
+481 HDKKVGDIRDFHDY
-495 TIHPAVALVN
+495 TIHPAIALVT
-505 KNYDR
+505 KNDDR
-510 AQVLGEAGG
+510 AMVLGEAGG

-527 LWTPNLKTETK
+527 LWTPDLKTETK

-545 DFKKGVVKSTDEL
+545 DFKKGVVKSADEL
-558 IEKYKI
+558 IEKYTI

-604 LPEAS
+604 LPEAT

-621 LTGKFILPLSMNEP
+621 ITGKYILPLSMNTA
-635 QQWNYSFTTPS
+635 QQWNYRFTAPS
-646 NDWIKNST
+646 NDWIKNT
-654 NANLKLGTAPFGIE
+654 TIADFKLGEAPFGIE
-668 NKNTPKVNT
+668 SNNAHKVNT
-677 SWSTNSL
+677 TWNTNSL

-689 FTLVSLP
+689 FTLTALP
-696 SKLSLVACNTGMTD
+696 SKLSLVACNTGITD
-710 VYINGVY
+710 VYINGAY

-732 ISETLLSDQAMKL
+732 ISESLLSDKGMKL
-745 LKVGVNQISLKFN
+745 LKVGVNQLSLKFN
-758 FPSVGTPVY
+758 FPSVGKPVY
-767 YYDFGIKA
+767 YYDFGIKE